1 MKKSI
6 QKNINILNSIRD
18 RNRNRV
24 PTSTLQKINNII
36 SLYEDRKI
44 TQLTTAENLIKGI
57 ATNNE
62 KQRAKGLKEYEK
74 RIAKSEAQE
83 PITERMR
90 ATAEKAR
97 EGKVIKKVRVRLTGK
112 TKASVASRLSR
123 AVASRGFG
131 NQKSYSIKYMLFTT
145 NEGAVDGIP
154 TKKVKPAFKVDG
166 MPYFPLFA
174 GKEFKHANIKATP
187 FIETLVNRKIT
198 QQRDK
203 PLFKKV
209 MMFLKRD
216 VDVTNALIELLNYT
230 DAIIMYDVDE
240 AETTENFDVEDE
252 GLRDTTNISIYNF
265 YHQTLID
272 TEKETVKEAIQNNN
286 HKENECWINHLL
298 ETYEGTE
305 LTREKRGSLAKTL
318 SRKKILELLN
328 ATEEDIH
335 KYGIS
340 INAMRKVFQFFN
352 IPVKLYNY
360 QCQLIFQYIP
370 DGYKHNK
377 QRIFTALLKNNH
389 IYPINGNQDRLF
401 QLEGGKRSLDI
412 KASKNFYITDKTEP
426 PKYKMF
432 SHIDELLKLTDKD
445 EYYLVHKDNNLTEV
459 LYQFKK
465 VGYEPYIRYR
475 AGQIS
480 ELKIKFT
487 YKSADTNKIIRRR
500 TQPYNIPTQTLE
512 KDKTITYTV
521 STQDLSKDTL
531 ERDISTNMED
541 KYNRIVEAMFNFNK
555 KLFSSSHMSQYDD
568 VDIEILDE
576 CRTVVPLGYLE
587 KNVEFKNLVEIDRTK
602 AFTWAFNQI
611 TSIPIF
617 NAFDSWKAWDGT
629 LDINKLSSLTL
640 YKVEVSKGNMFFN
653 KKFNII
659 YGKFLRKMDLTNI
672 KIIYYKIP
680 SYIHKVN
687 YKSIVDELWETQ
699 LGDDEDDDKQIT
711 KKIANIN
718 FGMLEKSNNTA
729 QRSDIFNSLREA
741 CHYQKEHGGRI
752 YALHEETCIR
762 KMVDLDEE
770 TDEEEEEE
778 ENKTTFGET
787 YYILNTTDRQTL
799 VNGYRYIKE
808 MLLQYHNYAMYEAYN
823 KLIAKGIKVYGVK
836 SDAFSIHQD
845 HLSKVKPNPNHF
857 IKSYREGI
865 LNFEDAIGNWRVS
878 TSRINYPTEKY
889 KFKYNK
895 LIQIPLQENEALDVV
910 DEWDTEAVCKQI
922 IPNSPCM
929 IRAKFAGSGKSYI
942 GQYLNKMGYNV
953 LFVVPHNRLS
963 QEIEGKATTLNM
975 FFSIP
980 VHKGDDLPCFD
991 HSDFN
996 VIFFDE
1002 IFMSNIYIY
1011 NKIREFVKN
1020 NPDKIII
1027 GAGDTKQLQ
1036 PINDL
1041 TNTQPHDIYADMCID
1056 KIFKYSIYLKISKRV
1071 SDDEQRKK
1079 LEDAYTDMWIKE
1091 MPVDKWVEK
1100 HARYTSEIN
1109 PHHMNIA
1116 YTNIRCKSVS
1126 DEVRRK
1132 LGKKGLY
1139 EVGEEIICRL
1149 YLKTDDGAKF
1159 NANIRY
1165 KILCI
1170 KSSGIIIENIKDKKK
1185 YTLTEELLNKHF
1197 RYGYC
1202 ATAHS
1207 CQGASINNSIIIHEW
1222 DRSYLVSRE
1231 WIWTA
1236 YTRARDFNKVA
1247 FFKNEKAEEKME
1259 KQLLINYLKNK
1270 IEGYKRQDLKSGREL
1285 NEDNYIDVG
1294 WCMDRLKGT
1303 CQKCGGDFHIEIKKG
1318 TLTSNFTAQRQDNLF
1333 AHTKDNAVAFCC
1345 YCNCSSK

>member
-1 MKKSI
+1 MTKKSI

-62 KQRAKGLKEYEK
+62 KQKAKGMKQYEK
-74 RIAKSEAQE
+74 AVEKYEAQE

-90 ATAEKAR
+90 VTAEKAR
-97 EGKVIKKVRVRLTGK
+97 EGKTIKKVKVRLTGK
-112 TKASVASRLSR
+112 TKASLASRLVR
-123 AVASRGFG
+123 IARERGIG
-131 NQKSYSIKYMLFTT
+131 NKRKSYSVEYMLYST
-145 NEGAVDGIP
+145 EVIGEIKRG
-154 TKKVKPAFKVDG
+154 KKINGLAYYPMFSKGQSRIANLKVD
-166 MPYFPLFA
+166 A
-174 GKEFKHANIKATP
+174 
-187 FIETLVNRKIT
+187 FIETLVKRTIT
-198 QQRDK
+198 KQFEK
-203 PLFKKV
+203 PLFRKV
-209 MMFLKRD
+209 MMFLKTDLQLRD
-216 VDVTNALIELLNYT
+216 MMPDMIDYI
-230 DAIIMYDVDE
+230 DAIQILKVIEVDDDGKDYDI
-240 AETTENFDVEDE
+240 EDE
-252 GLRDTTNISIYNF
+252 GLKDTTNISIYNF

-272 TEKETVKEAIQNNN
+272 PEKETVKEAIQNNN

-328 ATEEDIH
+328 TTEEDMH
-335 KYGIS
+335 EYGIS
-340 INAMRKVFQFFN
+340 INNMKKVFWFFN
-352 IPVKLYNY
+352 IPVKLYDC
-360 QCQLIFQYIP
+360 QCQLIFQYFP
-370 DGYKHNK
+370 PHHDKGHRK
-377 QRIFTALLKNNH
+377 RIFTALIKNNH
-389 IYPINGNQDRLF
+389 IYPINANQDRLC
-401 QLEGGKRSLDI
+401 QLNGERAIDFT
-412 KASKNFYITDKTEP
+412 ASKNFYITDKTEP

-432 SHIDELLKLTDKD
+432 SHIDELLKLTDQD
-445 EYYLVHKDNNLTEV
+445 EYYLIHKENNLTKV

-475 AGQIS
+475 AGRIS
-480 ELKIKFT
+480 ELRIKFT
-487 YKSADTNKIIRRR
+487 YKSADTRKIIRRKA
-500 TQPYNIPTQTLE
+500 QPYNIPTQTLE
-512 KDKTITYTV
+512 KDKTITYII

-531 ERDISTNMED
+531 ERDIDADTEE
-541 KYNRIVEAMFNFNK
+541 KYNRIAEAMFIFNK

-611 TSIPIF
+611 SKIPIF

-659 YGKFLRKMDLTNI
+659 YGKFLRKMDLSNI

-699 LGDDEDDDKQIT
+699 LGDNDDDDKQIK

-729 QRSDIFNSLREA
+729 QRSVIFNSLKEA
-741 CHYQKEHGGRI
+741 CHYQRKHGGRI
-752 YALHEETCIR
+752 YALEEETCIR
-762 KMVDLDEE
+762 KMVDLNEE
-770 TDEEEEEE
+770 TDDEEEEEE
-778 ENKTTFGET
+778 EDKTTFGET
-787 YYILNTTDRQTL
+787 YYVLNTTDRQTL

-808 MLLQYHNYAMYEAYN
+808 LLLQYHNFAMYEAYT
-823 KLIAKGIKVYGVK
+823 KLEEKGVKVYSVK
-836 SDAFSIHQD
+836 SDAFTIHQD

-865 LNFEDAIGNWRVS
+865 LNFESAIGNWRVS
-878 TSRINYPTEKY
+878 TTRINYPTEKY

-895 LIQIPLQENEALDVV
+895 LIQIPVQENEALDVI

-963 QEIEGKATTLNM
+963 QEIEGEATTLNM

-980 VHKGDDLPCFD
+980 VHKGDELPCFD

-1027 GAGDTKQLQ
+1027 GAGDTKQLP

-1041 TNTQPHDIYADMCID
+1041 TNTQPHDQYADQCID

-1079 LEDAYTDMWIKE
+1079 LEDAYNDMWINE

-1109 PHHMNIA
+1109 PHYMNIA

-1126 DEVRRK
+1126 DEVRKK

-1149 YLKTDDGAKF
+1149 YLKTDRDAKF

-1170 KSSGIIIENIKDKKK
+1170 NSSGIIIENIKDKNK

-1202 ATAHS
+1202 ATCHS
-1207 CQGASINNSIIIHEW
+1207 CQGASINNNIVIHEW
-1222 DRSYLVSRE
+1222 DKSYLVSRE

-1259 KQLLINYLKNK
+1259 QQLLINYLKNK
-1270 IEGYKRQDLKSGREL
+1270 IDGYKKQDLKAGREL
-1285 NEDNYIDVG
+1285 NENNYVDVNF
-1294 WCMDRLKGT
+1294 CMERLKGT

-1318 TLTSNFTAQRQDNLF
+1318 ALSSNFTCQRVDNNF
-1333 AHTKDNAVAFCC
+1333 SHTKDNCVAFCC
-1345 YCNCSSK
+1345 FCNCSSK

>member
-1 MKKSI
+1 MYIIICMKKSI
-6 QKNINILNSIRD
+6 QKNINILNSLRD

-62 KQRAKGLKEYEK
+62 KQKAKGLKEYEK
-74 RIAKSEAQE
+74 RIEKYEAQE
-83 PITERMR
+83 PITERMK

-97 EGKVIKKVRVRLTGK
+97 QGKIDKKVKTVRTRIVGK
-112 TKASVASRLSR
+112 TKASVASRLTR
-123 AVASRGFG
+123 AVANRGFG
-131 NQKSYSIKYMLFTT
+131 NQKSYSIRYMLFTT

-216 VDVTNALIELLNYT
+216 GDVKNALIELLNYT
-230 DAIIMYDVDE
+230 DAIIMYNVDE
-240 AETTENFDVEDE
+240 AETTEDYDVEDE

-265 YHQTLID
+265 YHQTVID

-286 HKENECWINHLL
+286 YKENECWINHLL

-318 SRKKILELLN
+318 SRKKILELLKT
-328 ATEEDIH
+328 TEEDIH
-335 KYGIS
+335 EYGVS
-340 INAMRKVFQFFN
+340 INNMKKVFQFFS

-360 QCQLIFQYIP
+360 QCQLIFQYFP
-370 DGYKHNK
+370 PNHDKGHRK
-377 QRIFTALLKNNH
+377 RIFTALIKNNH

-401 QLEGGKRSLDI
+401 QLEGGKKCLDI

-487 YKSADTNKIIRRR
+487 YKSADTKKIIRRR

-521 STQDLSKDTL
+521 STQDLSKDTI

-568 VDIEILDE
+568 VDIVILDE

-587 KNVEFKNLVEIDRTK
+587 KNIDVNELVEIDRTK

-617 NAFDSWKAWDGT
+617 NAFDSWKVWDGT

-640 YKVEVSKGNMFFN
+640 YKVEVVKGNMFFN

-659 YGKFLRKMDLTNI
+659 YGKFLRKMDLSNI

-699 LGDDEDDDKQIT
+699 LGDDEEDDKQIK

-752 YALHEETCIR
+752 YALHEDIHER
-762 KMVDLDEE
+762 DEE
-770 TDEEEEEE
+770 TEEERRH
-778 ENKTTFGET
+778 KGDT

-808 MLLQYHNYAMYEAYN
+808 LLLQYHNYAMYEAYT
-823 KLIAKGIKVYGVK
+823 KLEEKGVKVYSVK
-836 SDAFSIHQD
+836 SDAFTIHQD
-845 HLSKVKPNPNHF
+845 NLSKVKPNPNHF

-865 LNFEDAIGNWRVS
+865 LNFESAIGNWRVS

-889 KFKYNK
+889 KFRYNK
-895 LIQIPLQENEALDVV
+895 LITIPLQENEALDVV
-910 DEWDTEAVCKQI
+910 DEWDTEVLCKQLI
-922 IPNSPCM
+922 QSSPCI
-929 IRAKFAGSGKSYI
+929 IRAKYPGSGKSFL

-963 QEIEGKATTLNM
+963 QEIEGEATTLNM

-980 VHKGDDLPCFD
+980 VNKGDDLPCFD

-1041 TNTQPHDIYADMCID
+1041 TNTQPHDQYADQCID
-1056 KIFKYSIYLKISKRV
+1056 KIFKYSMYLKISKRV

-1079 LEDAYTDMWIKE
+1079 LDDAYTDMWIKE

-1126 DEVRRK
+1126 DEVRKK

-1139 EVGEEIICRL
+1139 EVGEEMICRL

-1170 KSSGIIIENIKDKKK
+1170 NSRGIIIENIKDKKK

-1202 ATAHS
+1202 ATCHS
-1207 CQGASINNSIIIHEW
+1207 CQGASINNNIVIHEW
-1222 DRSYLVSRE
+1222 DKSYLVSRE

-1270 IEGYKRQDLKSGREL
+1270 IEGYKKQDLKAGREL
-1285 NEDNYIDVG
+1285 NEDNYINVD
-1294 WCMDRLKGT
+1294 WCMERLRGT

-1318 TLTSNFTAQRQDNLF
+1318 ALSSNFTCQRVDNNF
-1333 AHTKDNAVAFCC
+1333 SHTKDNAVAFCN

>member
-1 MKKSI
+1 MTKKSI

-62 KQRAKGLKEYEK
+62 KQKAKGLKQYEK
-74 RIAKSEAQE
+74 AVEKYEAQE

-97 EGKVIKKVRVRLTGK
+97 EGKTIKKVKVRLTGK
-112 TKASVASRLSR
+112 TKASLASRLVR
-123 AVASRGFG
+123 IARERGIG
-131 NQKSYSIKYMLFTT
+131 NKRKSYSVEYMLYST
-145 NEGAVDGIP
+145 EVIGEIKRG
-154 TKKVKPAFKVDG
+154 KKINGLAYYPMFSKGQSRIANLKVD
-166 MPYFPLFA
+166 A
-174 GKEFKHANIKATP
+174 
-187 FIETLVNRKIT
+187 FIETLVKRTIT
-198 QQRDK
+198 KQFEK
-203 PLFKKV
+203 PLFRKV
-209 MMFLKRD
+209 MMFLKTDLQLRD
-216 VDVTNALIELLNYT
+216 MMPDMIDYI
-230 DAIIMYDVDE
+230 DAIQILKVIEVDDDGKDYDI
-240 AETTENFDVEDE
+240 EDE
-252 GLRDTTNISIYNF
+252 GLKDTTNISIDNF

-272 TEKETVKEAIQNNN
+272 PEKETVKEAIQNNN

-328 ATEEDIH
+328 TTEEDMH
-335 KYGIS
+335 EYGIS
-340 INAMRKVFQFFN
+340 INNMKKVFQFFN
-352 IPVKLYNY
+352 IPVKLYDC
-360 QCQLIFQYIP
+360 QCQLIFQYFP
-370 DGYKHNK
+370 PHHDKGHRK
-377 QRIFTALLKNNH
+377 RIFTALIKNNH
-389 IYPINGNQDRLF
+389 IYPINANQDRLC
-401 QLEGGKRSLDI
+401 QLNGERAIDFT
-412 KASKNFYITDKTEP
+412 ASKNFYITDKTEP

-432 SHIDELLKLTDKD
+432 SHIDELLKLTDQD
-445 EYYLVHKDNNLTEV
+445 EYYLIHKENNLTKV

-475 AGQIS
+475 AGRIS
-480 ELKIKFT
+480 ELRIKFT
-487 YKSADTNKIIRRR
+487 YKSADTRKIIRRKA
-500 TQPYNIPTQTLE
+500 QPYNIPTKTLE
-512 KDKTITYTV
+512 KDKTITYII

-531 ERDISTNMED
+531 ERDIDADTED
-541 KYNRIVEAMFNFNK
+541 KYSRIAEAMFIFNK

-576 CRTVVPLGYLE
+576 CRTVVPLGYLD
-587 KNVEFKNLVEIDRTK
+587 KHVEFKNLVEIDRTK

-611 TSIPIF
+611 NKIPIF

-659 YGKFLRKMDLTNI
+659 YGKFLRKMDLSNI

-680 SYIHKVN
+680 AYIHKVN
-687 YKSIVDELWETQ
+687 YKSIVNELWETQ
-699 LGDDEDDDKQIT
+699 LGDDEDDDKQIK

-729 QRSDIFNSLREA
+729 QRSVIFNSLKEA
-741 CHYQKEHGGRI
+741 CHYQRKHGGRI
-752 YALHEETCIR
+752 YALEEETCIR
-762 KMVDLDEE
+762 KMVDLNEE
-770 TDEEEEEE
+770 TDDEEEEED
-778 ENKTTFGET
+778 KTTFGET
-787 YYILNTTDRQTL
+787 YYVLNTTDRKTL
-799 VNGYRYIKE
+799 VNGFRYIKE
-808 MLLQYHNYAMYEAYN
+808 LLLQYHNYAMYEAYT
-823 KLIAKGIKVYGVK
+823 KLEEKGVKVYSVK

-845 HLSKVKPNPNHF
+845 DLSKVRPNPNHF

-865 LNFEDAIGNWRVS
+865 LDFEDAIGNWRVS

-895 LIQIPLQENEALDVV
+895 LIQIPVQENEALDVI

-963 QEIEGKATTLNM
+963 QEIEGEATTLNM

-980 VHKGDDLPCFD
+980 VHKGDELPCFD

-1027 GAGDTKQLQ
+1027 GAGDTKQLP

-1041 TNTQPHDIYADMCID
+1041 TNTQPHDQYANQCID

-1079 LEDAYTDMWIKE
+1079 LEDAYNDMWINE

-1109 PHHMNIA
+1109 PHYMNIA

-1126 DEVRRK
+1126 DEVRKK

-1149 YLKTDDGAKF
+1149 YLKTDRDAKF

-1170 KSSGIIIENIKDKKK
+1170 NSSGIIIENIKDKNK

-1202 ATAHS
+1202 ATCHS
-1207 CQGASINNSIIIHEW
+1207 CQGASIDNNIVIHEW
-1222 DRSYLVSRE
+1222 DKSYLVSRE

-1259 KQLLINYLKNK
+1259 QQLLINYLKNK
-1270 IEGYKRQDLKSGREL
+1270 IDGYKKQDLKAGREL
-1285 NEDNYIDVG
+1285 NENNFVDVNF
-1294 WCMDRLKGT
+1294 CMERLKGT

-1318 TLTSNFTAQRQDNLF
+1318 ALSSNFTCQRVDNNF
-1333 AHTKDNAVAFCC
+1333 SHTKDNCVAYCN

>member
-1 MKKSI
+1 MTKKSI

-24 PTSTLQKINNII
+24 PTSTLQKINNNII

-62 KQRAKGLKEYEK
+62 KQKAKGMKQYEK
-74 RIAKSEAQE
+74 AVEKYESAT
-83 PITERMR
+83 PITERM
-90 ATAEKAR
+90 AKTAEKAR
-97 EGKVIKKVRVRLTGK
+97 EGTTIKKVKVRLTGK
-112 TKASVASRLSR
+112 TKASLASRLVR
-123 AVASRGFG
+123 IARERGIG
-131 NQKSYSIKYMLFTT
+131 NKRKSYSVEYMLYST
-145 NEGAVDGIP
+145 EVIGEIKRG
-154 TKKVKPAFKVDG
+154 KKINGLIYYPMFSKGQSRIANLKVD
-166 MPYFPLFA
+166 A
-174 GKEFKHANIKATP
+174 
-187 FIETLVNRKIT
+187 FIETLVKRTIT
-198 QQRDK
+198 KQFEK
-203 PLFKKV
+203 PLFRKV
-209 MMFLKRD
+209 MMFLKTDLQLRD
-216 VDVTNALIELLNYT
+216 MMPDMIDYI
-230 DAIIMYDVDE
+230 DAIQILKVIEVDDDGKDYDI
-240 AETTENFDVEDE
+240 EDE
-252 GLRDTTNISIYNF
+252 GLKDTTNISIYNF

-272 TEKETVKEAIQNNN
+272 TERETVKEAIQNNN

-305 LTREKRGSLAKTL
+305 LAREKRGSLAKTL
-318 SRKKILELLN
+318 SRKKILELLKT
-328 ATEEDIH
+328 TEEDIH
-335 KYGIS
+335 EYGIS
-340 INAMRKVFQFFN
+340 INNMKKVFQFFN
-352 IPVKLYNY
+352 LPVKLYNY
-360 QCQLIFQYIP
+360 QCQLIFQYFP
-370 DGYKHNK
+370 SNYTKGHSK
-377 QRIFTALLKNNH
+377 RIFTALIKNNH
-389 IYPINGNQDRLF
+389 IYPINANQDRLS
-401 QLEGGKRSLDI
+401 QVDGKEKSLDI
-412 KASKNFYITDKTEP
+412 KVSKNFYITDKTAP

-432 SHIDELLKLTDKD
+432 SHIDELLKLTDQD
-445 EYYLVHKDNNLTEV
+445 EYYLIHKDNNLMEV

-475 AGQIS
+475 AGKIS
-480 ELKIKFT
+480 DLKIKFT
-487 YKSADTNKIIRRR
+487 YKSADTRKIIRRKA
-500 TQPYNIPTQTLE
+500 QPYNIPTKTLE
-512 KDKTITYTV
+512 KDRTV
-521 STQDLSKDTL
+521 NYIISTQDLSKDTL
-531 ERDISTNMED
+531 ERDIDADTEE
-541 KYNRIVEAMFNFNK
+541 KYNRIAEAMFVFNK

-576 CRTVVPLGYLE
+576 CRTVVPLGYLD
-587 KNVEFKNLVEIDRTK
+587 KNVDVENLVEIDRSK

-611 TSIPIF
+611 SKIPIF

-640 YKVEVSKGNMFFN
+640 YKVEVLKGNMFFN

-659 YGKFLRKMDLTNI
+659 YGKFLRKMDLSNI

-687 YKSIVDELWETQ
+687 YKSIVDELWETK
-699 LGDDEDDDKQIT
+699 LGDDEEDDKQIK

-718 FGMLEKSNNTA
+718 FGMLEKSNNTS
-729 QRSDIFNSLREA
+729 QRSDIFNSLKEA
-741 CHYQKEHGGRI
+741 CYYQRKQGGRI
-752 YALHEETCIR
+752 YALEEDIHER
-762 KMVDLDEE
+762 
-770 TDEEEEEE
+770 DEEEERRH
-778 ENKTTFGET
+778 KGDT
-787 YYILNTTDRQTL
+787 YFVLNTTVRQKL
-799 VNGYRYIKE
+799 VNGFRYIKE
-808 MLLQYHNYAMYEAYN
+808 LLLQYHNYAMYEAYT
-823 KLIAKGIKVYGVK
+823 KLEAKGVKVYSVK
-836 SDAFSIHQD
+836 SDAFTIHQED
-845 HLSKVKPNPNHF
+845 LSKVRPNPNHF

-865 LNFEDAIGNWRVS
+865 LNFEKAIGNWRVS

-895 LIQIPLQENEALDVV
+895 LIQIPLQENEALDVI

-980 VHKGDDLPCFD
+980 VNKGDDLPCFD
-991 HSDFN
+991 HSDYN

-1011 NKIREFVKN
+1011 NKISEFVKN

-1027 GAGDTKQLQ
+1027 GAGDTKQLP

-1041 TNTQPHDIYADMCID
+1041 TNTQPHDQYADQCID
-1056 KIFKYSIYLKISKRV
+1056 KIFKYSMYLKICKRV
-1071 SDDEQRKK
+1071 GEEDRIKLDEMYNDFWERN
-1079 LEDAYTDMWIKE
+1079 
-1091 MPVDKWVEK
+1091 MPLKDFIEK
-1100 HARYTSEIN
+1100 YFRYTSKIN
-1109 PHHMNIA
+1109 PEHMNIA

-1126 DEVRRK
+1126 DEVRKK

-1139 EVGEEIICRL
+1139 EVGEEMICRL
-1149 YLKTDDGAKF
+1149 YLKTDEGAKF

-1170 KSSGIIIENIKDKKK
+1170 NSSGIIIENIKDKKK

-1202 ATAHS
+1202 ATCHS
-1207 CQGASINNSIIIHEW
+1207 CQGASINNNITIHEW

-1231 WIWTA
+1231 WVWA
-1236 YTRARDFNKVA
+1236 SLTRARDFNKVA

-1259 KQLLINYLKNK
+1259 QQLLINYLKNK
-1270 IEGYKRQDLKSGREL
+1270 IDGYKKQDLKAGREL
-1285 NEDNYIDVG
+1285 NENNFVDVNF
-1294 WCMDRLKGT
+1294 CMERLKGT

-1318 TLTSNFTAQRQDNLF
+1318 TLSSNFTCQRVDNNF
-1333 AHTKDNAVAFCC
+1333 SHTKDNCVAYCN

>member
-24 PTSTLQKINNII
+24 PTSILQKINQII
-36 SLYEDRKI
+36 SLYEERRI

-74 RIAKSEAQE
+74 RIEKYEDKE
-83 PITERMR
+83 PIAERMR
-90 ATAEKAR
+90 ATAGKAR
-97 EGKVIKKVRVRLTGK
+97 EAKKVKNVRVRLRQK
-112 TKASVASRLSR
+112 TKASLASRLVR
-123 AVASRGFG
+123 IARERGIG
-131 NQKSYSIKYMLFTT
+131 NKRKSYSVEYMLYST
-145 NEGAVDGIP
+145 EVIGEIKRG
-154 TKKVKPAFKVDG
+154 KKINGLAYYPMFSKGQSRIANLKVD
-166 MPYFPLFA
+166 A
-174 GKEFKHANIKATP
+174 
-187 FIETLVNRKIT
+187 FIETLVKRTIT
-198 QQRDK
+198 KQFEK
-203 PLFKKV
+203 PLFRKV
-209 MMFLKRD
+209 MMFLKTDLQLRD
-216 VDVTNALIELLNYT
+216 MMPDMIDYI
-230 DAIIMYDVDE
+230 DAIQILKVIEVDDDGKDYDI
-240 AETTENFDVEDE
+240 EDE
-252 GLRDTTNISIYNF
+252 GLKDTANISIYNF

-272 TEKETVKEAIQNNN
+272 PEKETVKEAIQNNN
-286 HKENECWINHLL
+286 YRDNECWINHLL

-305 LTREKRGSLAKTL
+305 LTREKRGSLTKTL

-328 ATEEDIH
+328 TTEEDIH
-335 KYGIS
+335 EYGIS
-340 INAMRKVFQFFN
+340 INNMKKVFQFFS

-360 QCQLIFQYIP
+360 QSQLIFQFIP
-370 DGYKHNK
+370 SNYGNGHRK
-377 QRIFTALLKNNH
+377 RIFTALIKNNH
-389 IYPINGNQDRLF
+389 IYPINANQERLC
-401 QLEGGKRSLDI
+401 QLSGQPSFEFT
-412 KASKNFYITDKTEP
+412 ASKNFYITDKTEP

-432 SHIDELLKLTDKD
+432 SHIDELLKLNDQD
-445 EYYLVHKDNNLTEV
+445 EYYLIHKDNNMTEV

-475 AGQIS
+475 AGRIS
-480 ELKIKFT
+480 ELRIKFT
-487 YKSADTNKIIRRR
+487 YKSADTRRIIRRR
-500 TQPYNIPTQTLE
+500 AQPYNIATQTLE
-512 KDKTITYTV
+512 EDKTITYII

-531 ERDISTNMED
+531 ERDIDADTEE
-541 KYNRIVEAMFNFNK
+541 KYNRIAEAMFIFNK

-576 CRTVVPLGYLE
+576 CRTVVPLGYLD
-587 KNVEFKNLVEIDRTK
+587 KNVDVKNLVEIDRSK

-611 TSIPIF
+611 SKIPIF

-659 YGKFLRKMDLTNI
+659 YGKFLRKMDLSNI

-699 LGDDEDDDKQIT
+699 LGDNDDDDKQIK

-729 QRSDIFNSLREA
+729 QRSVIFNSLKEA
-741 CHYQKEHGGRI
+741 CHYQRKHGGRI
-752 YALHEETCIR
+752 YALEEETCIR
-762 KMVDLDEE
+762 KMVDLNEE

-778 ENKTTFGET
+778 DKTTFGET
-787 YYILNTTDRQTL
+787 YYVLNTTDRKTL
-799 VNGYRYIKE
+799 VNGFRYIKE
-808 MLLQYHNYAMYEAYN
+808 LLLQYHNYAMYEAYT
-823 KLIAKGIKVYGVK
+823 KLEEKGVKVYSVK
-836 SDAFSIHQD
+836 SDAFTIHQD
-845 HLSKVKPNPNHF
+845 DLNKVRPNPNHF

-865 LNFEDAIGNWRVS
+865 LNFESAIGNWRVS

-895 LIQIPLQENEALDVV
+895 LIQIPLQENEALDVI

-991 HSDFN
+991 HSAFN

-1041 TNTQPHDIYADMCID
+1041 TNTQPHDQYADQCID
-1056 KIFKYSIYLKISKRV
+1056 KIFKYSMYLKISKRV

-1079 LEDAYTDMWIKE
+1079 LEDAYNDMWVKE

-1100 HARYTSEIN
+1100 HARYTNEIN

-1139 EVGEEIICRL
+1139 EVGEEMICRL
-1149 YLKTDDGAKF
+1149 YLKTDEGVKF

-1170 KSSGIIIENIKDKKK
+1170 NSKGITIENIKDKKK

-1202 ATAHS
+1202 ATCHS
-1207 CQGASINNSIIIHEW
+1207 CQGASINNNIVIHEW

-1259 KQLLINYLKNK
+1259 QQLLINYLKNK
-1270 IEGYKRQDLKSGREL
+1270 IDGYKKQDLKAGREL
-1285 NEDNYIDVG
+1285 NENNFVDVNF
-1294 WCMDRLKGT
+1294 CMERLKGT

-1318 TLTSNFTAQRQDNLF
+1318 ALSSNFTCQRVDNNF
-1333 AHTKDNAVAFCC
+1333 SHTKDNCVAYCN

>member
-1 MKKSI
+1 MTKKSI

-62 KQRAKGLKEYEK
+62 KQKAKGLKQYEK
-74 RIAKSEAQE
+74 AVEKYEAQE

-97 EGKVIKKVRVRLTGK
+97 EGKTIKKVKVRLTTK
-112 TKASVASRLSR
+112 SKASLASRLVR
-123 AVASRGFG
+123 IARERGIG
-131 NQKSYSIKYMLFTT
+131 NKRKSYSVEYMLYST
-145 NEGAVDGIP
+145 EVIGEIKRG
-154 TKKVKPAFKVDG
+154 KKINGLAYYPMFSKGQSRIANLKVD
-166 MPYFPLFA
+166 A
-174 GKEFKHANIKATP
+174 
-187 FIETLVNRKIT
+187 FIETLVKRTIT
-198 QQRDK
+198 KQFEK
-203 PLFKKV
+203 PLFRKV
-209 MMFLKRD
+209 MMFLKTDLQLRD
-216 VDVTNALIELLNYT
+216 MMPDMIDYI
-230 DAIIMYDVDE
+230 DAIQILKVIEVDDDGKDYDI
-240 AETTENFDVEDE
+240 EDE
-252 GLRDTTNISIYNF
+252 GLKDTTNISIYNF
-265 YHQTLID
+265 YHQTVID
-272 TEKETVKEAIQNNN
+272 TEKETLKEAIQNNN
-286 HKENECWINHLL
+286 YRDNECWINHLL

-318 SRKKILELLN
+318 SRKKILELLKT
-328 ATEEDIH
+328 TEEDIH
-335 KYGIS
+335 EYGIS
-340 INAMRKVFQFFN
+340 INNMKKVFQFFN
-352 IPVKLYNY
+352 LPVKLYNY
-360 QCQLIFQYIP
+360 QCQLIFQYFP
-370 DGYKHNK
+370 SNYTKRHSK
-377 QRIFTALLKNNH
+377 RIFTALIKNNH
-389 IYPINGNQDRLF
+389 IYPINANQDRLS
-401 QLEGGKRSLDI
+401 QVDGKEKSLDI
-412 KASKNFYITDKTEP
+412 KVSKNFYITDKTAP

-432 SHIDELLKLTDKD
+432 SHIDELLKLTDQD
-445 EYYLVHKDNNLTEV
+445 EYYLIHKDNNLMEV

-475 AGQIS
+475 AGKVS
-480 ELKIKFT
+480 DLKIKFT
-487 YKSADTNKIIRRR
+487 YKSADTKRIIRRKA
-500 TQPYNIPTQTLE
+500 QPYNIPTKTLE
-512 KDKTITYTV
+512 KDRTV
-521 STQDLSKDTL
+521 NYIISTQDLSKDTL
-531 ERDISTNMED
+531 ERDIDADTEE
-541 KYNRIVEAMFNFNK
+541 KYNRIAEAMFIFNK

-576 CRTVVPLGYLE
+576 CRTVVPLGYLD
-587 KNVEFKNLVEIDRTK
+587 KNIDVPELVEIDRSK

-611 TSIPIF
+611 SKIPIF
-617 NAFDSWKAWDGT
+617 NAFDSWKVWDGT

-640 YKVEVSKGNMFFN
+640 YKVEVLKGNMFFN

-699 LGDDEDDDKQIT
+699 LGDDDEDDKQIK

-718 FGMLEKSNNTA
+718 FGMLEKSNNTS
-729 QRSDIFNSLREA
+729 QRSDIFNSLKEA
-741 CHYQKEHGGRI
+741 CYYQRKQGGRI
-752 YALHEETCIR
+752 YALEEEIHERE
-762 KMVDLDEE
+762 
-770 TDEEEEEE
+770 DEEERRH
-778 ENKTTFGET
+778 KGDT
-787 YYILNTTDRQTL
+787 YFVLNTTVRQKL
-799 VNGYRYIKE
+799 VNGFRYIKE
-808 MLLQYHNYAMYEAYN
+808 LLLQYHNYAMYEAYT
-823 KLIAKGIKVYGVK
+823 KLEAKGVKVYSVK
-836 SDAFSIHQD
+836 SDAFTIHQD
-845 HLSKVKPNPNHF
+845 DLSKVKPNPNHF

-865 LNFEDAIGNWRVS
+865 LDFEDAIGNWRVS

-895 LIQIPLQENEALDVV
+895 LIQIPLQENEALDVI

-980 VHKGDDLPCFD
+980 VNKGDDLPCFD
-991 HSDFN
+991 HSDYN

-1041 TNTQPHDIYADMCID
+1041 TNTQPHDQYADQCID

-1079 LEDAYTDMWIKE
+1079 LDDAYTDMWIKE

-1126 DEVRRK
+1126 DEVRKK

-1139 EVGEEIICRL
+1139 EVGEEMICRL
-1149 YLKTDDGAKF
+1149 YLKTDRDAKF

-1170 KSSGIIIENIKDKKK
+1170 NSSGIIIENIKDKNK
-1185 YTLTEELLNKHF
+1185 YMLTEELLNKHF

-1202 ATAHS
+1202 ATCHS
-1207 CQGASINNSIIIHEW
+1207 CQGASIDNNIVIHEW
-1222 DRSYLVSRE
+1222 DKSYLVSRE

-1259 KQLLINYLKNK
+1259 QQLLINYLKNK
-1270 IEGYKRQDLKSGREL
+1270 IDGYKKQDLKAGREL
-1285 NEDNYIDVG
+1285 NENNFVDVNF
-1294 WCMDRLKGT
+1294 CMERLKGT

-1318 TLTSNFTAQRQDNLF
+1318 ALSSNFTCQRVDNNF
-1333 AHTKDNAVAFCC
+1333 SHTKDNCVAYCN

>member
-24 PTSTLQKINNII
+24 PTSILQKINQII
-36 SLYEDRKI
+36 SLYEERRI

-74 RIAKSEAQE
+74 RIEKYEDKE
-83 PITERMR
+83 PIAERMR

-97 EGKVIKKVRVRLTGK
+97 EGKTIKKVKVRLTGK
-112 TKASVASRLSR
+112 TKASLASRLVR
-123 AVASRGFG
+123 IARERGIG
-131 NQKSYSIKYMLFTT
+131 NKRKSYSVEYMLYST
-145 NEGAVDGIP
+145 EVIGEIKRG
-154 TKKVKPAFKVDG
+154 KKINGLAYYPMFSKGQSRIANLKVD
-166 MPYFPLFA
+166 A
-174 GKEFKHANIKATP
+174 
-187 FIETLVNRKIT
+187 FIETLVKRTIT
-198 QQRDK
+198 KQFEK
-203 PLFKKV
+203 PLFRKV
-209 MMFLKRD
+209 MMFLKTDLQLRD
-216 VDVTNALIELLNYT
+216 MMPDMLDYI
-230 DAIIMYDVDE
+230 DAIQILKVIEVDDDGKDYDI
-240 AETTENFDVEDE
+240 EDE
-252 GLRDTTNISIYNF
+252 GLKDTTNISIYNF
-265 YHQTLID
+265 YHQTVID
-272 TEKETVKEAIQNNN
+272 TEKETLKEAIQNNN
-286 HKENECWINHLL
+286 YRDNECWINHLL

-318 SRKKILELLN
+318 SRKKILELLKT
-328 ATEEDIH
+328 TEEDIH
-335 KYGIS
+335 EYGIS
-340 INAMRKVFQFFN
+340 INNMKKVFQFFN
-352 IPVKLYNY
+352 LPVKLYNY
-360 QCQLIFQYIP
+360 QCQLIFQYFP
-370 DGYKHNK
+370 SNYTKGHSK
-377 QRIFTALLKNNH
+377 RIFTALIKNNH
-389 IYPINGNQDRLF
+389 IYPINANQDRLS
-401 QLEGGKRSLDI
+401 QVDGKEKSLDI
-412 KASKNFYITDKTEP
+412 KVSKNFYITDKTEP

-432 SHIDELLKLTDKD
+432 SHIDELLKLTDQD
-445 EYYLVHKDNNLTEV
+445 EYYLVHKDNNLMEV

-475 AGQIS
+475 AGKIS
-480 ELKIKFT
+480 DLKIKFT
-487 YKSADTNKIIRRR
+487 YKSADTKKIIRRR
-500 TQPYNIPTQTLE
+500 AQPYNIPTKTLE
-512 KDKTITYTV
+512 KDRTV
-521 STQDLSKDTL
+521 NYIISTQDLSKDTL
-531 ERDISTNMED
+531 ERDIDADTEE
-541 KYNRIVEAMFNFNK
+541 KYNRIAEAMFVFNK

-576 CRTVVPLGYLE
+576 CRTVVPLGYLD
-587 KNVEFKNLVEIDRTK
+587 KNIDVNELVEIDRSK

-611 TSIPIF
+611 SKIPIF

-640 YKVEVSKGNMFFN
+640 YKVEVSKADMFFN

-659 YGKFLRKMDLTNI
+659 YGKFLRKMDLSNI
-672 KIIYYKIP
+672 KIIYYKQP

-699 LGDDEDDDKQIT
+699 LGDDEDDDKQIK

-718 FGMLEKSNNTA
+718 FGMLEKSNNTS
-729 QRSDIFNSLREA
+729 QRSDIFNSLKEA
-741 CHYQKEHGGRI
+741 CYYQRKQGGRI
-752 YALHEETCIR
+752 YALEEDIHERE
-762 KMVDLDEE
+762 
-770 TDEEEEEE
+770 DEEERRH
-778 ENKTTFGET
+778 KGDT
-787 YYILNTTDRQTL
+787 YFVLNTTVRQKL
-799 VNGYRYIKE
+799 VNGFRYIKE
-808 MLLQYHNYAMYEAYN
+808 LLLQYHNYAMYEAYT
-823 KLIAKGIKVYGVK
+823 KLETKGVKVYSVK
-836 SDAFSIHQD
+836 SDAFTIHQD
-845 HLSKVKPNPNHF
+845 DLYRVVPKPNHF

-865 LNFEDAIGNWRVS
+865 LNFESAIGNWRVS

-895 LIQIPLQENEALDVV
+895 FIQIPLQENEALDVI

-991 HSDFN
+991 HSAFN

-1041 TNTQPHDIYADMCID
+1041 TNTQPHDQYADQCID

-1079 LEDAYTDMWIKE
+1079 LEDAYNDMWINE

-1109 PHHMNIA
+1109 PHYMNIA

-1139 EVGEEIICRL
+1139 EVGEEMICRL
-1149 YLKTDDGAKF
+1149 YLKTDEGAKF

-1170 KSSGIIIENIKDKKK
+1170 NSKGITIENIKDKKK

-1202 ATAHS
+1202 ATCHS
-1207 CQGASINNSIIIHEW
+1207 CQGASINNNIVIHEW
-1222 DRSYLVSRE
+1222 DKSYLVSRE

-1259 KQLLINYLKNK
+1259 QQLLINYLKNK
-1270 IEGYKRQDLKSGREL
+1270 IEGYKKQDARRLASIRDLKAGREL
-1285 NEDNYIDVG
+1285 NENNYIDVG

-1318 TLTSNFTAQRQDNLF
+1318 ALSSNFTAQRLCNLHG
-1333 AHTKDNAVAFCC
+1333 HTKDNCQSFCV

>member
-36 SLYEDRKI
+36 SLYEDCKI

-62 KQRAKGLKEYEK
+62 KQKAKGMKQCEK
-74 RIAKSEAQE
+74 AVEKYEAQQ

-97 EGKVIKKVRVRLTGK
+97 EGKTIKKVKVRLTGK
-112 TKASVASRLSR
+112 TKASLASRLVR
-123 AVASRGFG
+123 IARERGIG
-131 NQKSYSIKYMLFTT
+131 NKRKSYSVEYMLYST
-145 NEGAVDGIP
+145 EVIGEIKRG
-154 TKKVKPAFKVDG
+154 KKINGLAYYPMFSKGQSRIANLKVD
-166 MPYFPLFA
+166 A
-174 GKEFKHANIKATP
+174 
-187 FIETLVNRKIT
+187 FIETLVKRTIT
-198 QQRDK
+198 KQFEK
-203 PLFKKV
+203 PLFRKV
-209 MMFLKRD
+209 MMFLKTDLQLRD
-216 VDVTNALIELLNYT
+216 MMPDMIDYI
-230 DAIIMYDVDE
+230 DAIQILKVIEVDDDGKDYDI
-240 AETTENFDVEDE
+240 EDE
-252 GLRDTTNISIYNF
+252 GLKDTTNISIYNF
-265 YHQTLID
+265 YHQTVID
-272 TEKETVKEAIQNNN
+272 AEKETLKEAIQNNN
-286 HKENECWINHLL
+286 YRDNECWINHLL

-328 ATEEDIH
+328 TTEEDIH
-335 KYGIS
+335 EYGIS
-340 INAMRKVFQFFN
+340 INNMRKVFQFFN
-352 IPVKLYNY
+352 LPVKLYNY
-360 QCQLIFQYIP
+360 QCQLIFQYFP
-370 DGYKHNK
+370 SNYGKGHSK
-377 QRIFTALLKNNH
+377 RIFTAMIKNNH
-389 IYPINGNQDRLF
+389 IYPINANQDRLS
-401 QLEGGKRSLDI
+401 QVDGKEKSLDI
-412 KASKNFYITDKTEP
+412 KVSKNFYITDKTAP

-445 EYYLVHKDNNLTEV
+445 EYYLIHKDNNLMEV

-475 AGQIS
+475 AGKIS
-480 ELKIKFT
+480 DLKIKFT
-487 YKSADTNKIIRRR
+487 YKSADTKRIIRRK
-500 TQPYNIPTQTLE
+500 TQPYNIPTKTLE
-512 KDKTITYTV
+512 EDKTITYII

-531 ERDISTNMED
+531 ERDIDADTEE
-541 KYNRIVEAMFNFNK
+541 KYNRIAESMFIFNK

-576 CRTVVPLGYLE
+576 CRTVVPLGYLD
-587 KNVEFKNLVEIDRTK
+587 KNIDVNELVEIDRSK

-611 TSIPIF
+611 TKIPIF

-640 YKVEVSKGNMFFN
+640 YKVEVSKADMFFN

-672 KIIYYKIP
+672 KIIYYKQP

-687 YKSIVDELWETQ
+687 YKSIVNELWETQ
-699 LGDDEDDDKQIT
+699 LGDDEDDDKQIK

-718 FGMLEKSNNTA
+718 FGMLEKPNNTS
-729 QRSDIFNSLREA
+729 QRSDIFNSLKEA
-741 CHYQKEHGGRI
+741 CYYQRKHGGRI
-752 YALHEETCIR
+752 YALEEDIHER
-762 KMVDLDEE
+762 
-770 TDEEEEEE
+770 DEEEERRH
-778 ENKTTFGET
+778 KGDT
-787 YYILNTTDRQTL
+787 YFVLNTTVRQKL
-799 VNGYRYIKE
+799 VNGFRYIKE
-808 MLLQYHNYAMYEAYN
+808 LLLQYHNYAMYEAYT
-823 KLIAKGIKVYGVK
+823 KLEAKGVKVYSVK
-836 SDAFSIHQD
+836 SDAFTIHQD
-845 HLSKVKPNPNHF
+845 NLSRVRPNPNHF

-865 LNFEDAIGNWRVS
+865 LNFESAIGNWRVS
-878 TSRINYPTEKY
+878 TSRINYPTEKF

-895 LIQIPLQENEALDVV
+895 LIQIPIQENEALDVV

-942 GQYLNKMGYNV
+942 GQYLNKMGYKV

-991 HSDFN
+991 HSDYN

-1027 GAGDTKQLQ
+1027 GAGDTKQLP

-1041 TNTQPHDIYADMCID
+1041 TNTQPHDQYADQCID
-1056 KIFKYSIYLKISKRV
+1056 KIFKYSMYLKICKRV
-1071 SDDEQRKK
+1071 GEEDRIKLDEMYNDFWERN
-1079 LEDAYTDMWIKE
+1079 
-1091 MPVDKWVEK
+1091 MPLKDFIEK
-1100 HARYTSEIN
+1100 YFRYTSKIN
-1109 PHHMNIA
+1109 PEHMNIA

-1139 EVGEEIICRL
+1139 EVGEEMICRL
-1149 YLKTDDGAKF
+1149 YLKTDEGAKF

-1170 KSSGIIIENIKDKKK
+1170 NSRGIIIENIKDKKK

-1202 ATAHS
+1202 ATCHS
-1207 CQGASINNSIIIHEW
+1207 CQGASINNNITIHEW

-1231 WIWTA
+1231 WVWTSL
-1236 YTRARDFNKVA
+1236 TRARDFNKVA
-1247 FFKNEKAEEKME
+1247 FFKKWKGRRENGTTTTDKLLEE
-1259 KQLLINYLKNK
+1259 
-1270 IEGYKRQDLKSGREL
+1270 
-1285 NEDNYIDVG
+1285 
-1294 WCMDRLKGT
+1294 
-1303 CQKCGGDFHIEIKKG
+1303 
-1318 TLTSNFTAQRQDNLF
+1318 
-1333 AHTKDNAVAFCC
+1333 
-1345 YCNCSSK
+1345 

>member
-62 KQRAKGLKEYEK
+62 KQKAKGLKQYEK
-74 RIAKSEAQE
+74 AVEKYEAQQ
-83 PITERMR
+83 PITERM
-90 ATAEKAR
+90 AKTAEKAR
-97 EGKVIKKVRVRLTGK
+97 EAKTIKKVRVRLTGK

-123 AVASRGFG
+123 AVANRGFG
-131 NQKSYSIKYMLFTT
+131 NQKSYSIRYMLFTT

-154 TKKVKPAFKVDG
+154 TKKVKPAFKIDG

-174 GKEFKHANIKATP
+174 GKDFKQANIKATP

-216 VDVTNALIELLNYT
+216 IDVKNALIELLNYT

-240 AETTENFDVEDE
+240 AETTENYDVEDE

-286 HKENECWINHLL
+286 HKENECWINSLL
-298 ETYEGTE
+298 ETYEGTKLME
-305 LTREKRGSLAKTL
+305 EKRGSLAKTL

-328 ATEEDIH
+328 TTEEDIH
-335 KYGIS
+335 EYGIS
-340 INAMRKVFQFFN
+340 INNMKKVFQFFN
-352 IPVKLYNY
+352 LPVKLYNY

-370 DGYKHNK
+370 SDYGRGHRKI
-377 QRIFTALLKNNH
+377 IFTALIKNNH

-401 QLEGGKRSLDI
+401 QLDGEKKRIDI

-487 YKSADTNKIIRRR
+487 YKSADTKRIIRRK
-500 TQPYNIPTQTLE
+500 TQPYNIPTKTFE
-512 KDKTITYTV
+512 EDKTITYTV
-521 STQDLSKDTL
+521 STQDLSKDTI
-531 ERDISTNMED
+531 ERDMSTNMED
-541 KYNRIVEAMFNFNK
+541 KYNRIVEAMFIFNK

-568 VDIEILDE
+568 VDLEILDE
-576 CRTVVPLGYLE
+576 CRTVVPLGYLD
-587 KNVEFKNLVEIDRTK
+587 KNIDVNELVEIDRSK
-602 AFTWAFNQI
+602 AFTWALNQI
-611 TSIPIF
+611 TKIPIF

-640 YKVEVSKGNMFFN
+640 YKVEVLKGNMFFN

-680 SYIHKVN
+680 SFIHKVN

-699 LGDDEDDDKQIT
+699 LGDDEEDDKQIK

-741 CHYQKEHGGRI
+741 CYYQKEHGGRI
-752 YALHEETCIR
+752 YALHEDIHER
-762 KMVDLDEE
+762 
-770 TDEEEEEE
+770 DEEEGEERRH
-778 ENKTTFGET
+778 KGDT

-808 MLLQYHNYAMYEAYN
+808 MLLQYHNYAMYEAYT
-823 KLIAKGIKVYGVK
+823 KLEAKGVKVYSVK
-836 SDAFSIHQD
+836 SDAFTIHQD
-845 HLSKVKPNPNHF
+845 DLSKVRPNPNHF

-865 LNFEDAIGNWRVS
+865 LNFESAIGNWRVS

-895 LIQIPLQENEALDVV
+895 LIQIPIQENEALDVV

-942 GQYLNKMGYNV
+942 GQYLNKMGYKV
-953 LFVVPHNRLS
+953 LFVVPRNRLS

-991 HSDFN
+991 HSDYN

-1027 GAGDTKQLQ
+1027 GAGDTKQLP

-1041 TNTQPHDIYADMCID
+1041 TNTQPHDQYADQCID
-1056 KIFKYSIYLKISKRV
+1056 KIFKYSMYLKICKRV
-1071 SDDEQRKK
+1071 GEEDRIKLDEMYNDFWERN
-1079 LEDAYTDMWIKE
+1079 
-1091 MPVDKWVEK
+1091 MPLRDFIEK
-1100 HARYTSEIN
+1100 YFRYTSKIN
-1109 PHHMNIA
+1109 PEHMNIA

-1139 EVGEEIICRL
+1139 EVGEEMICRL
-1149 YLKTDDGAKF
+1149 YLKTDEGAKF

-1170 KSSGIIIENIKDKKK
+1170 NSSGIVIENIKDKKK

-1202 ATAHS
+1202 ATCHS
-1207 CQGASINNSIIIHEW
+1207 CQGASINNNITIHEW

-1231 WIWTA
+1231 WVWTSL
-1236 YTRARDFNKVA
+1236 TRARDFNKVA

-1259 KQLLINYLKNK
+1259 QQLLINYLKNK
-1270 IEGYKRQDLKSGREL
+1270 IDGYKKQDMKAGREL
-1285 NEDNYIDVG
+1285 NENNFVDVNF
-1294 WCMDRLKGT
+1294 CMERLKGT

-1318 TLTSNFTAQRQDNLF
+1318 ALSSNFTCQRVDNNF
-1333 AHTKDNAVAFCC
+1333 SHTKDNCVA
-1345 YCNCSSK
+1345 YCNYCSCSSK

>member
-1 MKKSI
+1 M
-6 QKNINILNSIRD
+6 
-18 RNRNRV
+18 
-24 PTSTLQKINNII
+24 
-36 SLYEDRKI
+36 
-44 TQLTTAENLIKGI
+44 
-57 ATNNE
+57 
-62 KQRAKGLKEYEK
+62 KEYEK
-74 RIAKSEAQE
+74 RIEKYEDKE
-83 PITERMR
+83 PITESMR

-97 EGKVIKKVRVRLTGK
+97 EGKTIKKVKVRLTGK
-112 TKASVASRLSR
+112 TKASLASRLVR
-123 AVASRGFG
+123 IARERGIG
-131 NQKSYSIKYMLFTT
+131 NKRKSYSVEYMLYST
-145 NEGAVDGIP
+145 EVIGEIKRG
-154 TKKVKPAFKVDG
+154 KKINGLAYYPMFSKGQSRIANLKVD
-166 MPYFPLFA
+166 A
-174 GKEFKHANIKATP
+174 
-187 FIETLVNRKIT
+187 FIETLVKRTIT
-198 QQRDK
+198 KQFEK
-203 PLFKKV
+203 PLFRKV
-209 MMFLKRD
+209 MMFLKTDLQLRD
-216 VDVTNALIELLNYT
+216 MMPDMIDYI
-230 DAIIMYDVDE
+230 DAIQILKVIEVDDDGKDYDI
-240 AETTENFDVEDE
+240 EDE
-252 GLRDTTNISIYNF
+252 GLKDTTNISIYNF
-265 YHQTLID
+265 YHQTVID
-272 TEKETVKEAIQNNN
+272 PEKETVKEAIQNNN

-328 ATEEDIH
+328 TTEEDMH
-335 KYGIS
+335 EYGIS
-340 INAMRKVFQFFN
+340 INNMKKVFWFFN
-352 IPVKLYNY
+352 IPVKLYDC
-360 QCQLIFQYIP
+360 QCQLIFQYFP
-370 DGYKHNK
+370 PHHDKGHRK
-377 QRIFTALLKNNH
+377 RIFTALIKNNH
-389 IYPINGNQDRLF
+389 IYPINANQDRLC
-401 QLEGGKRSLDI
+401 QLNGERAIDFT
-412 KASKNFYITDKTEP
+412 ASKNFYITDKTEP

-432 SHIDELLKLTDKD
+432 SHIDELLKLTDQD
-445 EYYLVHKDNNLTEV
+445 EYYLIHKDNNMTEV

-475 AGQIS
+475 AGRIS
-480 ELKIKFT
+480 ELRIKFT
-487 YKSADTNKIIRRR
+487 YKSADTRKIIRRKA
-500 TQPYNIPTQTLE
+500 QPYNIPTKTLE
-512 KDKTITYTV
+512 KDKTITYII

-531 ERDISTNMED
+531 ERDIDADTED
-541 KYNRIVEAMFNFNK
+541 KYNRIAEAMFIFNK

-576 CRTVVPLGYLE
+576 CRTVVPLGYSD
-587 KNVEFKNLVEIDRTK
+587 KNIDVNELVEIDRTK

-611 TSIPIF
+611 TKIPIF

-629 LDINKLSSLTL
+629 LDINRLSSLTL
-640 YKVEVSKGNMFFN
+640 YKVEVLKGNMFFN
-653 KKFNII
+653 KKNII
-659 YGKFLRKMDLTNI
+659 YGKFLRKMDLSNI

-699 LGDDEDDDKQIT
+699 LGDDEDDDKQIK

-729 QRSDIFNSLREA
+729 QRSVIFNSLKEA
-741 CHYQKEHGGRI
+741 CHYQRKHGGRI
-752 YALHEETCIR
+752 YALEEETRIR
-762 KMVDLDEE
+762 KMVDLNEE
-770 TDEEEEEE
+770 TDDEEEEED
-778 ENKTTFGET
+778 KTTFGET
-787 YYILNTTDRQTL
+787 YYVLNTTDRKTL
-799 VNGYRYIKE
+799 VNGFRYIKE
-808 MLLQYHNYAMYEAYN
+808 LLLQYHNYAMYEAYT
-823 KLIAKGIKVYGVK
+823 KLEEKGVKVYSVK

-845 HLSKVKPNPNHF
+845 DLSKVRPNPNHF

-865 LNFEDAIGNWRVS
+865 LDFEDAIGNWRVS
-878 TSRINYPTEKY
+878 STRINYPTEKY

-895 LIQIPLQENEALDVV
+895 LIQIPLQENEALDVI

-980 VHKGDDLPCFD
+980 VNKGDDLPCFD
-991 HSDFN
+991 HSDYN

-1079 LEDAYTDMWIKE
+1079 LDDAYTDMWIKE

-1139 EVGEEIICRL
+1139 EVGEEMICRL

-1170 KSSGIIIENIKDKKK
+1170 NSWGITIENIKDKKK

-1202 ATAHS
+1202 ATCHS
-1207 CQGASINNSIIIHEW
+1207 CQGASINNNIVIHEW

-1259 KQLLINYLKNK
+1259 QQLLINYLKNK
-1270 IEGYKRQDLKSGREL
+1270 IDGYKKQDLKAGREL
-1285 NEDNYIDVG
+1285 NENNFVDVNF
-1294 WCMDRLKGT
+1294 CMERLKGT

-1318 TLTSNFTAQRQDNLF
+1318 ALSSNFTCQRVDNNF
-1333 AHTKDNAVAFCC
+1333 SHTKDNCVAYCN

>member
-1 MKKSI
+1 MMKKNI

-18 RNRNRV
+18 RNRSRV
-24 PTSTLQKINNII
+24 PTSILQKINRII
-36 SLYEDRKI
+36 DLYEDRKI

-62 KQRAKGLKEYEK
+62 KQKAKGMKQYEK
-74 RIAKSEAQE
+74 AVEKYESAT
-83 PITERMR
+83 PAGERM
-90 ATAEKAR
+90 AKTAEKAR
-97 EGKVIKKVRVRLTGK
+97 EAKTIKKVRVRLTGK

-145 NEGAVDGIP
+145 NEGAVDGVP
-154 TKKVKPAFKVDG
+154 TKKVKPAFKIDG

-216 VDVTNALIELLNYT
+216 VDVKNALIELLNYT
-230 DAIIMYDVDE
+230 DAIIMYNVDE
-240 AETTENFDVEDE
+240 AETTENYDVEDE

-265 YHQTLID
+265 YHQTIID

-328 ATEEDIH
+328 TTEEDIH
-335 KYGIS
+335 EYGIS
-340 INAMRKVFQFFN
+340 INNMKKVFQFFN

-377 QRIFTALLKNNH
+377 KRIFTALLKNNH

-401 QLEGGKRSLDI
+401 QLEGGKKSLDI

-487 YKSADTNKIIRRR
+487 YKSADTKKIIRRR

-521 STQDLSKDTL
+521 STQDLSKDTI

-576 CRTVVPLGYLE
+576 CRTVVPLGYLD
-587 KNVEFKNLVEIDRTK
+587 KNIDINELVEIDRTK

-659 YGKFLRKMDLTNI
+659 YGKFLRKMDLSDI

-687 YKSIVDELWETQ
+687 YKSIVNELWETQ
-699 LGDDEDDDKQIT
+699 LGDDEDDDKQIK

-729 QRSDIFNSLREA
+729 QRSDIFNSLKEA

-752 YALHEETCIR
+752 YALHEDIHER
-762 KMVDLDEE
+762 DEE
-770 TDEEEEEE
+770 TEEERRH
-778 ENKTTFGET
+778 KGDT
-787 YYILNTTDRQTL
+787 YYILNTTDRKTL
-799 VNGYRYIKE
+799 VNGFRYIKE
-808 MLLQYHNYAMYEAYN
+808 LLLQYHNYAMYEAYT
-823 KLIAKGIKVYGVK
+823 KLEAKGVKVYSVK
-836 SDAFSIHQD
+836 SDAFTIHQD
-845 HLSKVKPNPNHF
+845 DLSKVKPNPNHF

-865 LNFEDAIGNWRVS
+865 LNFESAIGNWRVS

-895 LIQIPLQENEALDVV
+895 LIQIPVQENEALDVI

-963 QEIEGKATTLNM
+963 QEIEGEATTLNM

-980 VHKGDDLPCFD
+980 VNKGDDLPYFD
-991 HSDFN
+991 HIDFN

-1027 GAGDTKQLQ
+1027 GAGDTKQLPSIQ
-1036 PINDL
+1036 AL
-1041 TNTQPHDIYADMCID
+1041 TNTQPHDEYADRCVD
-1056 KIFKYSIYLKISKRV
+1056 KIFKYSMYLKVCKRV
-1071 SDDEQRKK
+1071 GEKDRITLDNLYIDFWENK
-1079 LEDAYTDMWIKE
+1079 LPIADII
-1091 MPVDKWVEK
+1091 EK
-1100 HARYTSEIN
+1100 YFRYTNKIN
-1109 PHHMNIA
+1109 PEHMNIA

-1126 DEVRRK
+1126 DEVRKK
-1132 LGKKGLY
+1132 LGKTNTY
-1139 EVGEEIICRL
+1139 EINEEMICRL
-1149 YLKTDDGAKF
+1149 YLKTDEGAKF

-1170 KSSGIIIENIKDKKK
+1170 NSKGITIENIKDKKK
-1185 YTLTEELLNKHF
+1185 YTLPEELLNKHF

-1207 CQGASINNSIIIHEW
+1207 CQGASINNNITIHEW
-1222 DRSYLVSRE
+1222 DKSYLVSRE
-1231 WIWTA
+1231 WLWCSL
-1236 YTRARDFNKVA
+1236 TRARDFNKIS
-1247 FFKNEKAEEKME
+1247 FFKNDKANERME

-1270 IEGYKRQDLKSGREL
+1270 IEGYKRQDLKASREL
-1285 NEDNYIDVG
+1285 NEDNYIDVD
-1294 WCMDRLKGT
+1294 WCLDRLKGT
-1303 CQKCGGDFHIEIKKG
+1303 CQKCGSDFYIEPKNG
-1318 TLTSNFTAQRQDNLF
+1318 LLSSNFTCQRVDNNF
-1333 AHTKDNAVAFCC
+1333 SHTKDNAVAYCC

>member
-24 PTSTLQKINNII
+24 PTSILQKINQII
-36 SLYEDRKI
+36 SLYEERRI

-74 RIAKSEAQE
+74 RIEKYEDKE
-83 PITERMR
+83 PIAERMR
-90 ATAEKAR
+90 ATAGKAR
-97 EGKVIKKVRVRLTGK
+97 EAKKVKNVRVRLRQK
-112 TKASVASRLSR
+112 TKASLASRLVR
-123 AVASRGFG
+123 IARERGIG
-131 NQKSYSIKYMLFTT
+131 NKRKSYSVEYMLYST
-145 NEGAVDGIP
+145 EVIGEIKRG
-154 TKKVKPAFKVDG
+154 KKINGLAYYPMFSKGQSRIANLKVD
-166 MPYFPLFA
+166 A
-174 GKEFKHANIKATP
+174 
-187 FIETLVNRKIT
+187 FIETLVKRTIT
-198 QQRDK
+198 KQFEK
-203 PLFKKV
+203 PLFRKV
-209 MMFLKRD
+209 MMFLKTDLQLRD
-216 VDVTNALIELLNYT
+216 MMPDMIDYI
-230 DAIIMYDVDE
+230 DAIQILKVIEVDDDGKDYDI
-240 AETTENFDVEDE
+240 EDE
-252 GLRDTTNISIYNF
+252 GLKDTANISIYNF

-272 TEKETVKEAIQNNN
+272 PEKETVKEAIQNNN

-318 SRKKILELLN
+318 SRKKILELLHT
-328 ATEEDIH
+328 TEEDMH
-335 KYGIS
+335 EYGIS
-340 INAMRKVFQFFN
+340 INNMKKVFQFFN
-352 IPVKLYNY
+352 IPVKLYDC
-360 QCQLIFQYIP
+360 QCQLIFQYFP
-370 DGYKHNK
+370 PHHDKGHRK
-377 QRIFTALLKNNH
+377 RIFTALIKNNH
-389 IYPINGNQDRLF
+389 IYPINANQDRLC
-401 QLEGGKRSLDI
+401 QLNGERAIDFT
-412 KASKNFYITDKTEP
+412 ASKNFYITDKTEP

-432 SHIDELLKLTDKD
+432 SHIDELLKLTDQD
-445 EYYLVHKDNNLTEV
+445 EYYLIHKENNLTKV

-475 AGQIS
+475 AGRIS
-480 ELKIKFT
+480 ELRIKFT
-487 YKSADTNKIIRRR
+487 YKSADTRKIIRRKA
-500 TQPYNIPTQTLE
+500 QPYNIPTKTLE
-512 KDKTITYTV
+512 KDKTITYII

-531 ERDISTNMED
+531 ERDIDADTED
-541 KYNRIVEAMFNFNK
+541 KYNRIAEAMFIFNK

-576 CRTVVPLGYLE
+576 CRTVVPLGYLD
-587 KNVEFKNLVEIDRTK
+587 KTVEFKNLVEIDRTK

-611 TSIPIF
+611 SKIPIF

-640 YKVEVSKGNMFFN
+640 YKVEVLKGNMFFN

-659 YGKFLRKMDLTNI
+659 YGVFLRKMDLSNI
-672 KIIYYKIP
+672 KIIYYKQP

-699 LGDDEDDDKQIT
+699 LGDNDDDDKQIK

-729 QRSDIFNSLREA
+729 QRSVIFNSLKEA
-741 CHYQKEHGGRI
+741 CYYQRKHGGRI
-752 YALHEETCIR
+752 YALEEETCIR

-770 TDEEEEEE
+770 TDEEEEED
-778 ENKTTFGET
+778 KTTFGET
-787 YYILNTTDRQTL
+787 YYVLNTTDRKTL
-799 VNGYRYIKE
+799 VNGFRYIKE
-808 MLLQYHNYAMYEAYN
+808 LLLQYHNFAMYEAYT
-823 KLIAKGIKVYGVK
+823 KLEEKGVKVYGVK
-836 SDAFSIHQD
+836 SDAFTIHQD
-845 HLSKVKPNPNHF
+845 DLYRVVPKPNHF

-878 TSRINYPTEKY
+878 TTRFNYPTEKY

-895 LIQIPLQENEALDVV
+895 LIQIPLQENEALDVI

-980 VHKGDDLPCFD
+980 VNKGDDLPCFD
-991 HSDFN
+991 HSAFN

-1056 KIFKYSIYLKISKRV
+1056 KIFKYSMYLKISKRV

-1079 LEDAYTDMWIKE
+1079 LDDAYTDMWVKE

-1126 DEVRRK
+1126 DEVRKK

-1149 YLKTDDGAKF
+1149 YLKTDEGAKF

-1170 KSSGIIIENIKDKKK
+1170 NSSGIIIENIKDKKK

-1202 ATAHS
+1202 ATCHS
-1207 CQGASINNSIIIHEW
+1207 CQGASINNNIVIHEW

-1247 FFKNEKAEEKME
+1247 FFKNEEVEEKME

-1270 IEGYKRQDLKSGREL
+1270 IEGYKKQDMKAGREL
-1285 NEDNYIDVG
+1285 NENNFVDVNF
-1294 WCMDRLKGT
+1294 CMERLKGT

-1318 TLTSNFTAQRQDNLF
+1318 ALSSNFTCQRVDNNF
-1333 AHTKDNAVAFCC
+1333 SHTKDNCVAYCN

>member
-24 PTSTLQKINNII
+24 PTSILQKINQII
-36 SLYEDRKI
+36 SLYEERRI

-74 RIAKSEAQE
+74 RIEKYEAQE

-97 EGKVIKKVRVRLTGK
+97 EGKTIKKVKVRLTGK
-112 TKASVASRLSR
+112 TKASLASRLVR
-123 AVASRGFG
+123 IARERGIG
-131 NQKSYSIKYMLFTT
+131 NKRKSYSVEYMLYST
-145 NEGAVDGIP
+145 EVIGEIKRG
-154 TKKVKPAFKVDG
+154 KKINGLIYYPMFSKGQSRIANLKVD
-166 MPYFPLFA
+166 A
-174 GKEFKHANIKATP
+174 
-187 FIETLVNRKIT
+187 FIETLVKRTIT
-198 QQRDK
+198 KQFEK
-203 PLFKKV
+203 PLFRKV
-209 MMFLKRD
+209 MMFLKTDLQLRD
-216 VDVTNALIELLNYT
+216 MMPDMIDYI
-230 DAIIMYDVDE
+230 DAIQILKVIEVDDDGKDYDI
-240 AETTENFDVEDE
+240 EDE
-252 GLRDTTNISIYNF
+252 GLKDTTNISIYNF
-265 YHQTLID
+265 YHQTVID
-272 TEKETVKEAIQNNN
+272 TEKETLKEAIQNNN
-286 HKENECWINHLL
+286 YRDNECWINHLL

-318 SRKKILELLN
+318 SRKKILELLKT
-328 ATEEDIH
+328 TEEDIH
-335 KYGIS
+335 EYGIS
-340 INAMRKVFQFFN
+340 INAMKQVFQFFN
-352 IPVKLYNY
+352 LPVKLYNY
-360 QCQLIFQYIP
+360 QCQLIFQYFP
-370 DGYKHNK
+370 SNYTKGHSK
-377 QRIFTALLKNNH
+377 RIFTALIKNNH
-389 IYPINGNQDRLF
+389 IYPINANQDRLY
-401 QLEGGKRSLDI
+401 QVDAKEKCLDI
-412 KASKNFYITDKTEP
+412 KVSKNFYITDKTAP
-426 PKYKMF
+426 PKFKMF
-432 SHIDELLKLTDKD
+432 SHIDELLKLTDQD
-445 EYYLVHKDNNLTEV
+445 EYYLVHKDNNLMEV

-475 AGQIS
+475 AGKIS
-480 ELKIKFT
+480 DLKIKFT
-487 YKSADTNKIIRRR
+487 YKSADTKKIIRRR
-500 TQPYNIPTQTLE
+500 AQPYNIATKTLE
-512 KDKTITYTV
+512 KDKTINYII

-531 ERDISTNMED
+531 ERDIDADTEE
-541 KYNRIVEAMFNFNK
+541 KYNRIAEAMFVFNK

-576 CRTVVPLGYLE
+576 CRTVVPLGYLD
-587 KNVEFKNLVEIDRTK
+587 KNIDVSELVEIDRSK

-611 TSIPIF
+611 SKIPIF

-640 YKVEVSKGNMFFN
+640 YKVEVLKGNMFFN

-659 YGKFLRKMDLTNI
+659 YGKFLRKMDLSNI
-672 KIIYYKIP
+672 KIIYYKQP

-687 YKSIVDELWETQ
+687 YKSIVDELWETK
-699 LGDDEDDDKQIT
+699 LGDDEDDDKQIK

-718 FGMLEKSNNTA
+718 FGMLEKSNNTS
-729 QRSDIFNSLREA
+729 QRSDIFNSLKEA
-741 CHYQKEHGGRI
+741 CYYQRKQGGRI
-752 YALHEETCIR
+752 YALEEETRIR
-762 KMVDLDEE
+762 KMVDLNEE
-770 TDEEEEEE
+770 TDDEEEED
-778 ENKTTFGET
+778 KTTFGET
-787 YYILNTTDRQTL
+787 YFVLNTTVRQKL
-799 VNGYRYIKE
+799 VNGFRYIKE
-808 MLLQYHNYAMYEAYN
+808 LLLQYHNYAMYEAYT
-823 KLIAKGIKVYGVK
+823 KLEEKGVKVYSVK
-836 SDAFSIHQD
+836 SDAFTIHQD
-845 HLSKVKPNPNHF
+845 DLSKVRPNPNHF

-865 LNFEDAIGNWRVS
+865 LNFESAIGNWRVS

-889 KFKYNK
+889 KFRYNK
-895 LIQIPLQENEALDVV
+895 LIQIPIQENEALDVI

-963 QEIEGKATTLNM
+963 QEIEGEATTLNM

-980 VHKGDDLPCFD
+980 VNKGDDLPCFD
-991 HSDFN
+991 HSDYN

-1020 NPDKIII
+1020 NPDKIIV
-1027 GAGDTKQLQ
+1027 GAGDTKQLP

-1041 TNTQPHDIYADMCID
+1041 TNTQPHDQYADQCID
-1056 KIFKYSIYLKISKRV
+1056 KIFKYSMYLKICKRV
-1071 SDDEQRKK
+1071 GEEDRIKLDEMYNDFWERN
-1079 LEDAYTDMWIKE
+1079 
-1091 MPVDKWVEK
+1091 MPLRDFIEK
-1100 HARYTSEIN
+1100 YFRYTSKIN
-1109 PHHMNIA
+1109 PEHMNIA

-1139 EVGEEIICRL
+1139 EVGEEMICRL
-1149 YLKTDDGAKF
+1149 YLKTDEGAKF

-1170 KSSGIIIENIKDKKK
+1170 NSRGIIIENIKDKKK

-1202 ATAHS
+1202 ATCHS
-1207 CQGASINNSIIIHEW
+1207 CQGASINNNITIHEW

-1231 WIWTA
+1231 WVWTSL
-1236 YTRARDFNKVA
+1236 TRARDFNKVA
-1247 FFKNEKAEEKME
+1247 FFKNEKANERME

-1270 IEGYKRQDLKSGREL
+1270 IDGYKKQDLKAGREL
-1285 NEDNYIDVG
+1285 NENNFVDVNF
-1294 WCMDRLKGT
+1294 CMERLKGT

-1318 TLTSNFTAQRQDNLF
+1318 ALSSNFTCQRVDNNF
-1333 AHTKDNAVAFCC
+1333 SHTKDNCVAYCN

>member
-1 MKKSI
+1 MTKKSI

-62 KQRAKGLKEYEK
+62 KQKAKGMKQYEK
-74 RIAKSEAQE
+74 AVEKYESAT
-83 PITERMR
+83 PAGERM
-90 ATAEKAR
+90 AKTAEKAR

-123 AVASRGFG
+123 AVANRGFG
-131 NQKSYSIKYMLFTT
+131 NQKSYSIRYMLFTT

-174 GKEFKHANIKATP
+174 GKDFKQANIKATP

-216 VDVTNALIELLNYT
+216 VDVKNALIELLNYT

-240 AETTENFDVEDE
+240 AETTENYDVEDE

-328 ATEEDIH
+328 TTEEDIH
-335 KYGIS
+335 EYGIS
-340 INAMRKVFQFFN
+340 INNMKKVFQFFN
-352 IPVKLYNY
+352 LPVKLYNY

-377 QRIFTALLKNNH
+377 KRIFTALLKNNH

-487 YKSADTNKIIRRR
+487 YKSADTRKIIRRK

-521 STQDLSKDTL
+521 STQDLSKDTI

-576 CRTVVPLGYLE
+576 CRTVVPLGYLD
-587 KNVEFKNLVEIDRTK
+587 KNVDVENLVEIDRTK

-640 YKVEVSKGNMFFN
+640 YKVEVLKGNMFFN

-659 YGKFLRKMDLTNI
+659 YGKFLRKMDLSNI

-699 LGDDEDDDKQIT
+699 LGDDEDDDKQI
-711 KKIANIN
+711 
-718 FGMLEKSNNTA
+718 
-729 QRSDIFNSLREA
+729 
-741 CHYQKEHGGRI
+741 
-752 YALHEETCIR
+752 
-762 KMVDLDEE
+762 
-770 TDEEEEEE
+770 
-778 ENKTTFGET
+778 
-787 YYILNTTDRQTL
+787 
-799 VNGYRYIKE
+799 
-808 MLLQYHNYAMYEAYN
+808 
-823 KLIAKGIKVYGVK
+823 
-836 SDAFSIHQD
+836 
-845 HLSKVKPNPNHF
+845 
-857 IKSYREGI
+857 
-865 LNFEDAIGNWRVS
+865 
-878 TSRINYPTEKY
+878 
-889 KFKYNK
+889 
-895 LIQIPLQENEALDVV
+895 
-910 DEWDTEAVCKQI
+910 
-922 IPNSPCM
+922 
-929 IRAKFAGSGKSYI
+929 
-942 GQYLNKMGYNV
+942 
-953 LFVVPHNRLS
+953 
-963 QEIEGKATTLNM
+963 
-975 FFSIP
+975 
-980 VHKGDDLPCFD
+980 
-991 HSDFN
+991 
-996 VIFFDE
+996 
-1002 IFMSNIYIY
+1002 
-1011 NKIREFVKN
+1011 
-1020 NPDKIII
+1020 
-1027 GAGDTKQLQ
+1027 
-1036 PINDL
+1036 
-1041 TNTQPHDIYADMCID
+1041 
-1056 KIFKYSIYLKISKRV
+1056 
-1071 SDDEQRKK
+1071 
-1079 LEDAYTDMWIKE
+1079 
-1091 MPVDKWVEK
+1091 
-1100 HARYTSEIN
+1100 
-1109 PHHMNIA
+1109 
-1116 YTNIRCKSVS
+1116 
-1126 DEVRRK
+1126 
-1132 LGKKGLY
+1132 
-1139 EVGEEIICRL
+1139 
-1149 YLKTDDGAKF
+1149 
-1159 NANIRY
+1159 
-1165 KILCI
+1165 
-1170 KSSGIIIENIKDKKK
+1170 KKK
-1185 YTLTEELLNKHF
+1185 
-1197 RYGYC
+1197 
-1202 ATAHS
+1202 
-1207 CQGASINNSIIIHEW
+1207 
-1222 DRSYLVSRE
+1222 
-1231 WIWTA
+1231 
-1236 YTRARDFNKVA
+1236 
-1247 FFKNEKAEEKME
+1247 
-1259 KQLLINYLKNK
+1259 
-1270 IEGYKRQDLKSGREL
+1270 
-1285 NEDNYIDVG
+1285 
-1294 WCMDRLKGT
+1294 
-1303 CQKCGGDFHIEIKKG
+1303 
-1318 TLTSNFTAQRQDNLF
+1318 
-1333 AHTKDNAVAFCC
+1333 
-1345 YCNCSSK
+1345 NC

>member
-62 KQRAKGLKEYEK
+62 KQKAKGLKQYDKAVEKYEDK
-74 RIAKSEAQE
+74 E
-83 PITERMR
+83 PIAERMR
-90 ATAEKAR
+90 ATAGKAR
-97 EGKVIKKVRVRLTGK
+97 EAKKVKNVRVRLRQK
-112 TKASVASRLSR
+112 TKASLASRLVR
-123 AVASRGFG
+123 IARERGIG
-131 NQKSYSIKYMLFTT
+131 NKRKSYSVEYMLYST
-145 NEGAVDGIP
+145 EVIGEIKRG
-154 TKKVKPAFKVDG
+154 KKINGLVYYPMFSKGQSRIANLKVD
-166 MPYFPLFA
+166 A
-174 GKEFKHANIKATP
+174 
-187 FIETLVNRKIT
+187 FIETLVKRTIT
-198 QQRDK
+198 KQFEK
-203 PLFKKV
+203 PLFRKV
-209 MMFLKRD
+209 MMFLKTDLQLRD
-216 VDVTNALIELLNYT
+216 MMPDMIDYI
-230 DAIIMYDVDE
+230 DAIQILKVIEVDDDGKDYDI
-240 AETTENFDVEDE
+240 EDE
-252 GLRDTTNISIYNF
+252 GLKDTTNISIYNF
-265 YHQTLID
+265 YHQTVID
-272 TEKETVKEAIQNNN
+272 AEKETVKEALQNDNY
-286 HKENECWINHLL
+286 KENECWINHLL

-318 SRKKILELLN
+318 SRKKILELLHT
-328 ATEEDIH
+328 TEEDMH
-335 KYGIS
+335 EYGIS
-340 INAMRKVFQFFN
+340 INAMKEVFQFFN
-352 IPVKLYNY
+352 IPVKLYDC
-360 QCQLIFQYIP
+360 QCQLIFQYFP
-370 DGYKHNK
+370 PHHDKGHRK
-377 QRIFTALLKNNH
+377 RIFTTIIKNNH
-389 IYPINGNQDRLF
+389 IYPINANQDRL
-401 QLEGGKRSLDI
+401 SHLDGSVSI
-412 KASKNFYITDKTEP
+412 EFTASKNFYITDKTEP

-432 SHIDELLKLTDKD
+432 SHIDELLKLTDQD
-445 EYYLVHKDNNLTEV
+445 EYYLIHKDNNLTKV

-475 AGQIS
+475 AGRIS

-487 YKSADTNKIIRRR
+487 YRSADTKKIIRRKA
-500 TQPYNIPTQTLE
+500 QPYNISTQTLE
-512 KDKTITYTV
+512 KDRTVTYII

-531 ERDISTNMED
+531 ERDIDADTEE
-541 KYNRIVEAMFNFNK
+541 KYNTIAEAMFIFNK
-555 KLFSSSHMSQYDD
+555 KLFSSCLMSQYDD

-576 CRTVVPLGYLE
+576 CRTVVPLGYLA

-611 TSIPIF
+611 SKIPIF

-640 YKVEVSKGNMFFN
+640 YKVEVLKGNMFFN

-659 YGKFLRKMDLTNI
+659 YGKFLRKMDLSNI
-672 KIIYYKIP
+672 KIIYYKQP

-699 LGDDEDDDKQIT
+699 LGDNDDDDKQIK

-729 QRSDIFNSLREA
+729 QRSVIFNTLKEA
-741 CHYQKEHGGRI
+741 CYYQRKHGGRI
-752 YALHEETCIR
+752 YALEEETCIR

-770 TDEEEEEE
+770 TDEEEEAEE
-778 ENKTTFGET
+778 EEEDKTTFGET
-787 YYILNTTDRQTL
+787 YYVLNTTDRKTL
-799 VNGYRYIKE
+799 VNGFRYIKE
-808 MLLQYHNYAMYEAYN
+808 LLLQYHNFAMYEAYT
-823 KLIAKGIKVYGVK
+823 KLEANGVKVYSVK
-836 SDAFSIHQD
+836 SDAFTIHED
-845 HLSKVKPNPNHF
+845 DLCRVVPSPNHF
-857 IKSYREGI
+857 MKYRREGI

-878 TSRINYPTEKY
+878 TTRINYPTEKY

-910 DEWDTEAVCKQI
+910 DEWDTETICKQI
-922 IPNSPCM
+922 IPNSPCV
-929 IRAKFAGSGKSYI
+929 IRAKYPGSGKSFI
-942 GQYLNKMGYNV
+942 GTYFKNLGYNV
-953 LFVVPHNRLS
+953 LTVVPHNRLS

-980 VHKGDDLPCFD
+980 VNKGDDLPCYD
-991 HSDFN
+991 HSDYN

-1056 KIFKYSIYLKISKRV
+1056 KIFKYSMYLKISKRV

-1079 LEDAYTDMWIKE
+1079 LDDAYTDMWIKE

-1139 EVGEEIICRL
+1139 EVGEEMICRL
-1149 YLKTDDGAKF
+1149 YLKTDEGAKF

-1170 KSSGIIIENIKDKKK
+1170 NSRGITIENIKDKKK

-1202 ATAHS
+1202 ATCHS
-1207 CQGASINNSIIIHEW
+1207 CQGASINNNIVIHEW

-1247 FFKNEKAEEKME
+1247 FSKNEEVEEKME

-1270 IEGYKRQDLKSGREL
+1270 IEGYKKQDMKAGREL
-1285 NEDNYIDVG
+1285 NENNFVDVNF
-1294 WCMDRLKGT
+1294 CMERLKGT

-1318 TLTSNFTAQRQDNLF
+1318 ALSSNFTCQRVDNNF
-1333 AHTKDNAVAFCC
+1333 SHTKDNCVAYCN

>member
-1 MKKSI
+1 MTKKLI

-24 PTSTLQKINNII
+24 PTSILQKINQII
-36 SLYEDRKI
+36 SLYEERRI

-62 KQRAKGLKEYEK
+62 KQRAKGLKEYDKKIEK
-74 RIAKSEAQE
+74 YEAQE

-97 EGKVIKKVRVRLTGK
+97 EGKTIKKVKVRLTGK
-112 TKASVASRLSR
+112 TKASLASRLVR
-123 AVASRGFG
+123 IARERGIG
-131 NQKSYSIKYMLFTT
+131 NKRKSYSVEYMLYST
-145 NEGAVDGIP
+145 EVIGEIKRG
-154 TKKVKPAFKVDG
+154 KKINGLAYYPMFSKGQSRIANLKVD
-166 MPYFPLFA
+166 A
-174 GKEFKHANIKATP
+174 
-187 FIETLVNRKIT
+187 FIETLVKRTIT
-198 QQRDK
+198 KQFEK
-203 PLFKKV
+203 PLFRKV
-209 MMFLKRD
+209 MMFLKTDLQLRD
-216 VDVTNALIELLNYT
+216 MMPDMIDYI
-230 DAIIMYDVDE
+230 DAIQILKVIEVDDDGKDYDI
-240 AETTENFDVEDE
+240 EDE
-252 GLRDTTNISIYNF
+252 GLKDTTNISIYNF
-265 YHQTLID
+265 YHQTVID
-272 TEKETVKEAIQNNN
+272 AEKETLKEAIQNNN
-286 HKENECWINHLL
+286 YRDNECWINHLL

-328 ATEEDIH
+328 TTEEDIH
-335 KYGIS
+335 EYGIS
-340 INAMRKVFQFFN
+340 INNMKKVFQFFDL
-352 IPVKLYNY
+352 PVKLYNY

-370 DGYKHNK
+370 SDYYRGHRK
-377 QRIFTALLKNNH
+377 RIFTALIKNNH
-389 IYPINGNQDRLF
+389 IYPINANQDRLS
-401 QLEGGKRSLDI
+401 QVDGKENSRSSRASGEASLDI
-412 KASKNFYITDKTEP
+412 KVSKNFYITDKTAP

-432 SHIDELLKLTDKD
+432 SHIDGLLKLTDQD
-445 EYYLVHKDNNLTEV
+445 EYYLIHKDNNLMEV

-475 AGQIS
+475 AGKIS
-480 ELKIKFT
+480 DLKIKFT
-487 YKSADTNKIIRRR
+487 YKSADTKRIIRRKA
-500 TQPYNIPTQTLE
+500 QPYNIPTKTLE
-512 KDKTITYTV
+512 KDMTV
-521 STQDLSKDTL
+521 NYIISTQDLSKDTL
-531 ERDISTNMED
+531 ERDIDADTEE
-541 KYNRIVEAMFNFNK
+541 KYNRIAEAMFIFNK

-587 KNVEFKNLVEIDRTK
+587 KNIDVNELVEIDRSK

-611 TSIPIF
+611 SKIPIF

-629 LDINKLSSLTL
+629 LDINRLSSLTL
-640 YKVEVSKGNMFFN
+640 YKVEVLKGNMFFN

-687 YKSIVDELWETQ
+687 YKSIVNELWDTQ
-699 LGDDEDDDKQIT
+699 LGDDEDDDKQIK

-718 FGMLEKSNNTA
+718 FGMLEKSNNTS
-729 QRSDIFNSLREA
+729 QRSDIFNSLKEA
-741 CHYQKEHGGRI
+741 CYYQRKHGGRI
-752 YALHEETCIR
+752 YALEEDIHERE
-762 KMVDLDEE
+762 
-770 TDEEEEEE
+770 DEEERRH
-778 ENKTTFGET
+778 KGDT
-787 YYILNTTDRQTL
+787 YFVLNTTVRQKL
-799 VNGYRYIKE
+799 VNGFRYIKE
-808 MLLQYHNYAMYEAYN
+808 LLLQYHNYAMYEAYT
-823 KLIAKGIKVYGVK
+823 KLEAKGVKVYSVK
-836 SDAFSIHQD
+836 SDAFTIHQD
-845 HLSKVKPNPNHF
+845 DLSKVRPNPNHF

-865 LNFEDAIGNWRVS
+865 LNFESAIGNWRVS

-895 LIQIPLQENEALDVV
+895 LIPIPIQENEPLDVV

-963 QEIEGKATTLNM
+963 QEIEGEATTLNM

-980 VHKGDDLPCFD
+980 VNKGDDLPCFD

-1027 GAGDTKQLQ
+1027 GAGDTKQLP

-1041 TNTQPHDIYADMCID
+1041 TNTQQHDQYADQCID
-1056 KIFKYSIYLKISKRV
+1056 KIFKYSMYLKICKRV
-1071 SDDEQRKK
+1071 GEEDRIKLDEMYNDFWERN
-1079 LEDAYTDMWIKE
+1079 
-1091 MPVDKWVEK
+1091 MPLRDFIEK
-1100 HARYTSEIN
+1100 YFRYTSKIN
-1109 PHHMNIA
+1109 PEHMNIA

-1126 DEVRRK
+1126 DEVRKK

-1139 EVGEEIICRL
+1139 EVGEEMICRL
-1149 YLKTDDGAKF
+1149 YLKTDEGAKF

-1170 KSSGIIIENIKDKKK
+1170 NSWGITIENIKDKKK
-1185 YTLTEELLNKHF
+1185 HTLTEELLNKHF

-1202 ATAHS
+1202 ATCHS
-1207 CQGASINNSIIIHEW
+1207 CQGASINNNITIHEW

-1231 WIWTA
+1231 WLWCGL
-1236 YTRARDFNKVA
+1236 TRARDFNKVA
-1247 FFKNEKAEEKME
+1247 FFKNEKADEKME

-1270 IEGYKRQDLKSGREL
+1270 IDGYKKQDLKAGREL
-1285 NEDNYIDVG
+1285 NEHNYIDEG
-1294 WCMDRLKGT
+1294 WCLDRLKGT
-1303 CQKCGGDFHIEIKKG
+1303 CQKCGVDFFIETKKG
-1318 TLTSNFTAQRQDNLF
+1318 VLSSNFTAQRQDNAF
-1333 AHTKDNAVAFCC
+1333 SHTKDNCQSFCV

>member
-1 MKKSI
+1 
-6 QKNINILNSIRD
+6 
-18 RNRNRV
+18 
-24 PTSTLQKINNII
+24 
-36 SLYEDRKI
+36 
-44 TQLTTAENLIKGI
+44 
-57 ATNNE
+57 
-62 KQRAKGLKEYEK
+62 
-74 RIAKSEAQE
+74 
-83 PITERMR
+83 MR
-90 ATAEKAR
+90 LR
-97 EGKVIKKVRVRLTGK
+97 QK
-112 TKASVASRLSR
+112 TKASLASRLVR
-123 AVASRGFG
+123 IARERGIG
-131 NQKSYSIKYMLFTT
+131 NKRKSYSVEYMLYST
-145 NEGAVDGIP
+145 EVIGEIKRG
-154 TKKVKPAFKVDG
+154 KKINGLAYYPMFSKGQSRIANLKVD
-166 MPYFPLFA
+166 A
-174 GKEFKHANIKATP
+174 
-187 FIETLVNRKIT
+187 FIETLVKRTIT
-198 QQRDK
+198 KQFEK
-203 PLFKKV
+203 PLFRKV
-209 MMFLKRD
+209 MMFLKTDLQLRD
-216 VDVTNALIELLNYT
+216 MMPDMIDYI
-230 DAIIMYDVDE
+230 DAIQILKVIEVDDDGKDYDI
-240 AETTENFDVEDE
+240 EDE
-252 GLRDTTNISIYNF
+252 GLKDTANISIYNF

-272 TEKETVKEAIQNNN
+272 PEKETVKEAIQNNN

-318 SRKKILELLN
+318 SRKKILELLHT
-328 ATEEDIH
+328 TEEDMH
-335 KYGIS
+335 EYGIS
-340 INAMRKVFQFFN
+340 INNMKKVFQFFN
-352 IPVKLYNY
+352 IPVKLYDC
-360 QCQLIFQYIP
+360 QCQLIFQYFP
-370 DGYKHNK
+370 PHHDKGHRK
-377 QRIFTALLKNNH
+377 RIFTALIKNNH
-389 IYPINGNQDRLF
+389 IYPINANQDRLC
-401 QLEGGKRSLDI
+401 QLNGERAIDFT
-412 KASKNFYITDKTEP
+412 ASKNFYITDKTEP

-432 SHIDELLKLTDKD
+432 SHIDELLKLTDQD
-445 EYYLVHKDNNLTEV
+445 EYYLIHKDNNLTKV

-475 AGQIS
+475 AGRIS
-480 ELKIKFT
+480 ELRIKFT
-487 YKSADTNKIIRRR
+487 YKSADTRKIIRRKA
-500 TQPYNIPTQTLE
+500 QPYNIPTKTLE
-512 KDKTITYTV
+512 KDKTITYII

-531 ERDISTNMED
+531 ERDIDADTEE
-541 KYNRIVEAMFNFNK
+541 KYNRIAEAMFIFNK

-602 AFTWAFNQI
+602 AFTWAFDQI
-611 TSIPIF
+611 NKIPIF

-659 YGKFLRKMDLTNI
+659 YGKFLRKMDLSNI

-699 LGDDEDDDKQIT
+699 LGDNDDDDKQIK

-729 QRSDIFNSLREA
+729 QRSVIFNSLKEA
-741 CHYQKEHGGRI
+741 CHYQRKHGGRI
-752 YALHEETCIR
+752 YALEEETCIR

-778 ENKTTFGET
+778 DKTTFGET
-787 YYILNTTDRQTL
+787 YYVLNTTDRKTL
-799 VNGYRYIKE
+799 VNGFRYIKE
-808 MLLQYHNYAMYEAYN
+808 LLLQYHNYAMYEAYT
-823 KLIAKGIKVYGVK
+823 KLEEKGVKVYSVK
-836 SDAFSIHQD
+836 SDAFTIHQD
-845 HLSKVKPNPNHF
+845 DLNKVRPNPNHF

-865 LNFEDAIGNWRVS
+865 LNFESAIGNWRVS

-895 LIQIPLQENEALDVV
+895 LIQIPLQENEALDVI

-942 GQYLNKMGYNV
+942 GQYLNKMGYKV

-1041 TNTQPHDIYADMCID
+1041 TNTQPHDQYADQCID

-1079 LEDAYTDMWIKE
+1079 LEDAYNDMWINE

-1109 PHHMNIA
+1109 PHYMNIA

-1139 EVGEEIICRL
+1139 EVGEEMICRL
-1149 YLKTDDGAKF
+1149 YLKTDEGAKF

-1170 KSSGIIIENIKDKKK
+1170 NPWGITIENIKDKKK

-1202 ATAHS
+1202 ATCHS
-1207 CQGASINNSIIIHEW
+1207 CQGASINNNIVIHEW
-1222 DRSYLVSRE
+1222 DKSYLVSRE

-1259 KQLLINYLKNK
+1259 QQLLINYLKNK
-1270 IEGYKRQDLKSGREL
+1270 IDGYKKQDLKAGREL
-1285 NEDNYIDVG
+1285 NENNFVDVNF
-1294 WCMDRLKGT
+1294 CMERLKGT

-1318 TLTSNFTAQRQDNLF
+1318 ALSSNFTCQRVDNNF
-1333 AHTKDNAVAFCC
+1333 SHTKDNCVAYCN

>member
-1 MKKSI
+1 MFS
-6 QKNINILNSIRD
+6 
-18 RNRNRV
+18 
-24 PTSTLQKINNII
+24 
-36 SLYEDRKI
+36 
-44 TQLTTAENLIKGI
+44 KG
-57 ATNNE
+57 
-62 KQRAKGLKEYEK
+62 QS
-74 RIAKSEAQE
+74 RIAN
-83 PITERMR
+83 
-90 ATAEKAR
+90 
-97 EGKVIKKVRVRLTGK
+97 L
-112 TKASVASRLSR
+112 
-123 AVASRGFG
+123 
-131 NQKSYSIKYMLFTT
+131 
-145 NEGAVDGIP
+145 
-154 TKKVKPAFKVDG
+154 KVD
-166 MPYFPLFA
+166 A
-174 GKEFKHANIKATP
+174 
-187 FIETLVNRKIT
+187 FIETLVKRTIT
-198 QQRDK
+198 KQFEK
-203 PLFKKV
+203 PLFRKV
-209 MMFLKRD
+209 MMFLKTDLQLRD
-216 VDVTNALIELLNYT
+216 MMPDMIDYI
-230 DAIIMYDVDE
+230 DAIQILKVIEVDDDGKDYDI
-240 AETTENFDVEDE
+240 EDE
-252 GLRDTTNISIYNF
+252 GLKDTTNISIYNF

-272 TEKETVKEAIQNNN
+272 TEKETLKEAIQNNN
-286 HKENECWINHLL
+286 YRDNECWINHLL

-328 ATEEDIH
+328 TTEEDIH
-335 KYGIS
+335 EYGIS
-340 INAMRKVFQFFN
+340 INNMKKVFQFFN
-352 IPVKLYNY
+352 LPVKLYNY

-370 DGYKHNK
+370 SDYGRGHRK
-377 QRIFTALLKNNH
+377 RIFTALIKNNH
-389 IYPINGNQDRLF
+389 IYPINANQDRLC
-401 QLEGGKRSLDI
+401 QLNGERAIDFT
-412 KASKNFYITDKTEP
+412 ASKNFYITDKTEP

-432 SHIDELLKLTDKD
+432 SHIDELLKLTDRD
-445 EYYLVHKDNNLTEV
+445 EYYLIHKDNNLMEV

-475 AGQIS
+475 AGKIS
-480 ELKIKFT
+480 DLKIKFT
-487 YKSADTNKIIRRR
+487 YKSADTKRIIRRK
-500 TQPYNIPTQTLE
+500 TQPYNILTQTLE
-512 KDKTITYTV
+512 EDKTITYII

-531 ERDISTNMED
+531 ERDIDADTEE
-541 KYNRIVEAMFNFNK
+541 KYNRIAEAMFIFNK
-555 KLFSSSHMSQYDD
+555 NLFSSSHMSQYDG

-576 CRTVVPLGYLE
+576 CRTVVPLGYLD
-587 KNVEFKNLVEIDRTK
+587 KNIDVNELVEIHRSK

-611 TSIPIF
+611 TKIPIF

-640 YKVEVSKGNMFFN
+640 YKVEVSKADMFFN

-659 YGKFLRKMDLTNI
+659 YGKFLRKMDLSNI
-672 KIIYYKIP
+672 NIIYFKIP
-680 SYIHKVN
+680 SYINKVN

-699 LGDDEDDDKQIT
+699 LGDDDDDDKQIK

-729 QRSDIFNSLREA
+729 QRSVIFNSLKEA
-741 CHYQKEHGGRI
+741 CYYQRKHGGRI
-752 YALHEETCIR
+752 YALEEETRIR
-762 KMVDLDEE
+762 KMVDLDDE
-770 TDEEEEEE
+770 TDEEEEED
-778 ENKTTFGET
+778 NADKTTFGET
-787 YYILNTTDRQTL
+787 YYILNTTDRKKI
-799 VNGYRYIKE
+799 VNGFRYIKE
-808 MLLQYHNYAMYEAYN
+808 LLLQYHNYAMYEAYT
-823 KLIAKGIKVYGVK
+823 KLEAKGVKVYSVK
-836 SDAFSIHQD
+836 SDAFTIHQD
-845 HLSKVKPNPNHF
+845 DLSKVRPNPNHF

-865 LNFEDAIGNWRVS
+865 LNFESAIGNWRVS

-895 LIQIPLQENEALDVV
+895 LIQIPIQENEALDVV

-942 GQYLNKMGYNV
+942 GQYLNKMGYKV

-991 HSDFN
+991 HSDYN

-1027 GAGDTKQLQ
+1027 GAGDTKQLP

-1041 TNTQPHDIYADMCID
+1041 TNTQPHDQYADQCID
-1056 KIFKYSIYLKISKRV
+1056 KIFKYSMYLKICKRV
-1071 SDDEQRKK
+1071 GEEDRIKLDEMYNDFWERN
-1079 LEDAYTDMWIKE
+1079 
-1091 MPVDKWVEK
+1091 MPLKDFIEK
-1100 HARYTSEIN
+1100 YFRYTSKIN
-1109 PHHMNIA
+1109 PEHMNIA

-1139 EVGEEIICRL
+1139 EVGEEMICRL
-1149 YLKTDDGAKF
+1149 YLKTDEGAKF

-1165 KILCI
+1165 KIVCI
-1170 KSSGIIIENIKDKKK
+1170 NSSGIIIENIKDKKK

-1202 ATAHS
+1202 ATCHS
-1207 CQGASINNSIIIHEW
+1207 CQGASINNNITIHEW

-1231 WIWTA
+1231 WVWTSL
-1236 YTRARDFNKVA
+1236 TRARDFNKVA

-1259 KQLLINYLKNK
+1259 QQLLINYLKNK
-1270 IEGYKRQDLKSGREL
+1270 IDGYKKQDLKAGREL
-1285 NEDNYIDVG
+1285 NENNFVAVNF
-1294 WCMDRLKGT
+1294 CMERLKGT

-1318 TLTSNFTAQRQDNLF
+1318 ALSSNFTCQRVDNNF
-1333 AHTKDNAVAFCC
+1333 SHTKDNCVAYCN

>member
-1 MKKSI
+1 M
-6 QKNINILNSIRD
+6 
-18 RNRNRV
+18 
-24 PTSTLQKINNII
+24 
-36 SLYEDRKI
+36 
-44 TQLTTAENLIKGI
+44 
-57 ATNNE
+57 
-62 KQRAKGLKEYEK
+62 KEYEK
-74 RIAKSEAQE
+74 RIEKYEDKE

-90 ATAEKAR
+90 ATAGKAR
-97 EGKVIKKVRVRLTGK
+97 EAKKVKNVRVRLRQK
-112 TKASVASRLSR
+112 TKASLASRLVR
-123 AVASRGFG
+123 IARERGIG
-131 NQKSYSIKYMLFTT
+131 NMRKSYSVEYMLYSTDVIG
-145 NEGAVDGIP
+145 EIKRG
-154 TKKVKPAFKVDG
+154 KKINGLAYYPMFSKGQSRIANLKVD
-166 MPYFPLFA
+166 A
-174 GKEFKHANIKATP
+174 
-187 FIETLVNRKIT
+187 FIETLVKRTIT
-198 QQRDK
+198 KQFEK
-203 PLFKKV
+203 PLFRKV
-209 MMFLKRD
+209 MMFLKTDLQLRD
-216 VDVTNALIELLNYT
+216 MMPDMIDYI
-230 DAIIMYDVDE
+230 DAIQILKVIQVDDDGKDYE
-240 AETTENFDVEDE
+240 IEDE
-252 GLRDTTNISIYNF
+252 GLKDTTNISIYNF
-265 YHQTLID
+265 YHQTVID
-272 TEKETVKEAIQNNN
+272 PEKETVKEAIQNNN
-286 HKENECWINHLL
+286 YRDNECWINHLL

-328 ATEEDIH
+328 TTEEDMH
-335 KYGIS
+335 EYGIS
-340 INAMRKVFQFFN
+340 INNMKKVFWFFN
-352 IPVKLYNY
+352 IPVKLYDC
-360 QCQLIFQYIP
+360 QCQLIFQYFP
-370 DGYKHNK
+370 PHHDKGHRK
-377 QRIFTALLKNNH
+377 RIFTAIIKNNH
-389 IYPINGNQDRLF
+389 IYPINANQDRLC
-401 QLEGGKRSLDI
+401 QLNGERAIDFT
-412 KASKNFYITDKTEP
+412 ASKNFYITDKTEP

-432 SHIDELLKLTDKD
+432 SHIDELLKLTDQD
-445 EYYLVHKDNNLTEV
+445 EYYLIHKGNNLTEV

-475 AGQIS
+475 AGRIS
-480 ELKIKFT
+480 ELRIKFT
-487 YKSADTNKIIRRR
+487 YKSADTRKIIRRKA
-500 TQPYNIPTQTLE
+500 QPYNIPTKTLE
-512 KDKTITYTV
+512 KDKTITYII

-531 ERDISTNMED
+531 ERDIDADTED
-541 KYNRIVEAMFNFNK
+541 KYNRIAEAMFVFNK

-576 CRTVVPLGYLE
+576 CRTVVPLGYLD
-587 KNVEFKNLVEIDRTK
+587 KTVEFKNLVEIDRTK

-611 TSIPIF
+611 SKIPIF

-659 YGKFLRKMDLTNI
+659 YGKFLRKMDLSNI

-699 LGDDEDDDKQIT
+699 LGDNDDDDKQIK

-729 QRSDIFNSLREA
+729 QRSVIFNSLKEA
-741 CHYQKEHGGRI
+741 CHYQRKHGGRI
-752 YALHEETCIR
+752 YALEEETCIR
-762 KMVDLDEE
+762 KMVDLNEE
-770 TDEEEEEE
+770 TDDEEEEED
-778 ENKTTFGET
+778 KTTFGET
-787 YYILNTTDRQTL
+787 YYVLNTTDRKTL
-799 VNGYRYIKE
+799 VNGFRYIKE
-808 MLLQYHNYAMYEAYN
+808 LLLQYHNYAMYEAYT
-823 KLIAKGIKVYGVK
+823 KLEEKGVKVYSVK
-836 SDAFSIHQD
+836 SDAFTIHQD
-845 HLSKVKPNPNHF
+845 DLSKVRPNPNHF

-895 LIQIPLQENEALDVV
+895 LIQIPLQENEALDVI
-910 DEWDTEAVCKQI
+910 DEWDTEVLCKQLI
-922 IPNSPCM
+922 QSSPCI
-929 IRAKFAGSGKSYI
+929 IRAKYPGSGKSFL
-942 GQYLNKMGYNV
+942 GQHLNKMGYNV

-1041 TNTQPHDIYADMCID
+1041 TNTQPHDIYADICID
-1056 KIFKYSIYLKISKRV
+1056 KIKYSIYLKISKRV

-1079 LEDAYTDMWIKE
+1079 LEDAYNDMWINE

-1126 DEVRRK
+1126 DEVRKK

-1170 KSSGIIIENIKDKKK
+1170 NSWGITIENIKDKKK

-1202 ATAHS
+1202 ATCHS
-1207 CQGASINNSIIIHEW
+1207 CQGASINNNIVIHEW
-1222 DRSYLVSRE
+1222 DKSYLVSRE

-1259 KQLLINYLKNK
+1259 QQLLINYLKNK
-1270 IEGYKRQDLKSGREL
+1270 IDGYKKQDMKAGREL
-1285 NEDNYIDVG
+1285 NENNFVDVNF
-1294 WCMDRLKGT
+1294 CMERLKGT

-1318 TLTSNFTAQRQDNLF
+1318 ALSSNFTCQRVDNNF
-1333 AHTKDNAVAFCC
+1333 SHTKDNCVAYCN